1 MAQSRSGK
9 KSTKSSGTKKR
20 TSSSKSSSSRSTS
33 ARSASSRSSRPSG
46 RAKRRAETPNL
57 ARSVLLVGLS
67 LLCVAL
73 VLVPGQNL
81 WRTLRSWYFGV
92 FGVMTYFV
100 GPFLLYL
107 AYLLASGY
115 RVALFAG
122 KVSLMGVLCAGVPV
136 IFSKLNVEGLKAG
149 EVIKM
154 LFTRGGTYYWEGGV
168 LGAPVGATLLA
179 LFGRPASN
187 ILMLLVF
194 LLGLMFFFAITP
206 VDVVLF
212 VDTQYK
218 KLQAKREER
227 AAAET
232 AYDTRLFHE
241 EPEEESVENLT
252 EALPDANRP
261 HHPVYDV
268 IADTSRFPKQAA
280 APVQQPAR
288 QYAQPYTAPVTPVV
302 PEAPFTQQPAPQSRA
317 GFDVDLGPD
326 ATEAARVKAE
336 THDPLEPVNI
346 GPGGTFGMDPLS
358 GKTNSPLHYAR
369 PQQAAPAPA
378 PQEDF
383 ELQLE
388 PAEEEPA
395 YTAPYTAPAS
405 YTAPST
411 SYTAAPADSA
421 PAPQEPVDELDALI
435 NRAVSGHAPYYAP
448 QEVSAETTLDL
459 PQPTEFETPLTP
471 VPQEPQFDTPL
482 VPVEPEEDLP
492 EPTPVELPQIDMT
505 GRVQGDTMVISPAD
519 LAAGMAA
526 QNVAPLGEP
535 TAADA
540 STTPAAA
547 PMPAAP
553 VSPAVPA
560 SPAAIPTLGGSFSD
574 TGSVVSAA
582 WQSGRSVSEML
593 DAMASQPAAP
603 SAPAVP
609 VQAPAYTAPAA
620 EPVQEETTPAQ
631 TPAYTAP
638 TTPQPA
644 PSAPA
649 YQPAPQPMTR
659 PAAET
664 TQSSFTVP
672 QQGEAAR
679 VRVSTAV
686 GNSAGAPIHTPP
698 VAAKA
703 DPNAMR
709 LPTSE
714 EQPPEPYCYPSLN
727 LFNPTRP
734 DDEAGAAREMKK
746 NADILVNT
754 LDSFG
759 VKTTMLDI
767 CRGPSVTR
775 YELQPQAGIKVSRIT
790 SLADD
795 IALNLATAGV
805 RIEAPIPGKPAV
817 GIEVPNKIRSTVNIR
832 SVFESQNYINM
843 RSPLTMALGKDIAGT
858 AQVADLCKM
867 PHLLIAGS
875 TGSGKS
881 VCVNSIIISF
891 LFRSGPEDVKLI
903 LIDPKVVE
911 LAEYNGIPHLLMPVV
926 TEPRKA
932 AGALGASVAEM
943 ERRYKLFA
951 ENNVREIKAYNKL
964 AAQTGM
970 EHLPYIAIVIDELA
984 DLMMVAGKE
993 VEDYICRIA
1002 QKARAAGIHLI
1013 VATQRPSVDVITG
1026 LIKANIPSR
1035 IAFAVSSQIDSR
1047 TILDSG
1053 GAEKLLGNGDML
1065 FLPVGASKPVRVQGT
1080 FVTDEEIGAVLSF
1093 IKSTSTAQ
1101 YDEEMIAEMER
1112 RAVAEKGSKKGG
1124 DDDGDAGGALD
1135 AMFEQAVECVI
1146 EAGQASTSLLQRRC
1160 KLGYA
1165 RAARIMDQME
1175 QEKIIGPY
1183 EGAKPR
1189 AVLVTKSEWEERKLN
1204 GRYDE

>member
-9 KSTKSSGTKKR
+9 SSGNKNR
-20 TSSSKSSSSRSTS
+20 SSSSSKSKSRSSSSRSSTTY
-33 ARSASSRSSRPSG
+33 RASSGKSGQSSSSRNKAQASR
-46 RAKRRAETPNL
+46 RAQRRAETPNL
-57 ARSVLLVGLS
+57 ARSILLAGLG
-67 LLCVAL
+67 LLCVAM
-73 VLVPGQNL
+73 VLVPGQNM
-81 WRTLRSWYFGV
+81 WKTLRGGLFGI
-92 FGVMTYFV
+92 FGVMTYLV

-115 RVALFAG
+115 RVTLFAG
-122 KVSLMGVLCAGVPV
+122 KVALMSVLCAGVPV
-136 IFSKLNVEGLKAG
+136 IFSNVSLNDANPWQI
-149 EVIKM
+149 IKM
-154 LFTRGGTYYWEGGV
+154 LFARGQTNFWEGGV
-168 LGAPVGATLLA
+168 WGAPVGGTLLA

-187 ILMLLVF
+187 VIMLLVF

-206 VDVVLF
+206 ADVVLF
-212 VDTQYK
+212 VNNQYQ
-218 KLQAKREER
+218 KLQQARQDRAEE
-227 AAAET
+227 ET
-232 AYDTRLFHE
+232 AYDTQLFAQEQEE
-241 EPEEESVENLT
+241 EPIENLT
-252 EALPDANRP
+252 APVQDNRP
-261 HHPVYDV
+261 HHPAYDV
-268 IADTSRFPKQAA
+268 IADTGRIPVQPAQPVQPLVQQA
-280 APVQQPAR
+280 APVNQPA
-288 QYAQPYTAPVTPVV
+288 QPVQPAIPSQPAASAPVIPNYT
-302 PEAPFTQQPAPQSRA
+302 PAPTYAAYAAAAGYTPASYGTPAAESQPRA
-317 GFDVDLGPD
+317 SFDVDLGPE
-326 ATEAARVKAE
+326 ATASAAKAAIE
-336 THDPLEPVNI
+336 HDPLEPVNI

-358 GKTNSPLHYAR
+358 HLSDTSHYHAATAD
-369 PQQAAPAPA
+369 PQPAVQPVADEFELKLDDPAEAAP
-378 PQEDF
+378 
-383 ELQLE
+383 
-388 PAEEEPA
+388 EE
-395 YTAPYTAPAS
+395 
-405 YTAPST
+405 
-411 SYTAAPADSA
+411 AAG
-421 PAPQEPVDELDALI
+421 DELDNLI
-435 NRAVSGHAPYYAP
+435 SRAVSGHAPYYGE
-448 QEVSAETTLDL
+448 QDVSSETTLDL
-459 PQPTEFETPLTP
+459 PQESEFSVPLTP
-471 VPQEPQFDTPL
+471 EPTFDTPL
-482 VPVEPEEDLP
+482 VPVED
-492 EPTPVELPQIDMT
+492 
-505 GRVQGDTMVISPAD
+505 
-519 LAAGMAA
+519 
-526 QNVAPLGEP
+526 
-535 TAADA
+535 DA
-540 STTPAAA
+540 SFGIPVDGEEGAFTGNTPAKEPHSAPAASAA
-547 PMPAAP
+547 P
-553 VSPAVPA
+553 
-560 SPAAIPTLGGSFSD
+560 AIPTIGGSFSVNEAVSNAWNSGRPISD
-574 TGSVVSAA
+574 VLNAQPATPVPQAAPVVPASSVAAAVSA
-582 WQSGRSVSEML
+582 
-593 DAMASQPAAP
+593 QP
-603 SAPAVP
+603 
-609 VQAPAYTAPAA
+609 Q
-620 EPVQEETTPAQ
+620 Q
-631 TPAYTAP
+631 P
-638 TTPQPA
+638 TGT
-644 PSAPA
+644 
-649 YQPAPQPMTR
+649 
-659 PAAET
+659 E
-664 TQSSFTVP
+664 SSFVVP
-672 QQGEAAR
+672 QRGEAAHLQ
-679 VRVSTAV
+679 VSTSV
-686 GNSAGAPIHTPP
+686 GNSASAPISSPP
-698 VAAKA
+698 SAAKA
-703 DPNAMR
+703 DPNTMNLAAMQAE
-709 LPTSE
+709 PV
-714 EQPPEPYCYPSLN
+714 EPYCYPSLN
-727 LFNPTRP
+727 LFNATRP

-832 SVFESQNYINM
+832 AVFESQNYINM
-843 RSPLTMALGKDIAGT
+843 RSPLTMALGKDIAGA

-891 LFRSGPEDVKLI
+891 LFRSSPEDVKLI

-951 ENNVREIKAYNKL
+951 ENNVREIEAYNKL
-964 AAQTGM
+964 AAQTGL

-1047 TILDSG
+1047 TILDAS

-1093 IKSTSTAQ
+1093 IKSTSSTQ

-1112 RAVAEKGSKKGG
+1112 RAVAEKGSKKGS
-1124 DDDGDAGGALD
+1124 DDDGDTGGALD
-1135 AMFEQAVECVI
+1135 PMFEQAVECVI
-1146 EAGQASTSLLQRRC
+1146 DAGQASTSLLQRRC

-1189 AVLVTKSEWEERKLN
+1189 TVLVSKAQWEERKLN
-1204 GRYDE
+1204 GQYDEA

>member
-1 MAQSRSGK
+1 MVQSRSGK
-9 KSTKSSGTKKR
+9 SSGNKNR
-20 TSSSKSSSSRSTS
+20 SSSSSKSKKRSSSSRSSTTYRAS
-33 ARSASSRSSRPSG
+33 SGKSGQSSSSRSKAQASR
-46 RAKRRAETPNL
+46 RAQRRAETPNL
-57 ARSVLLVGLS
+57 ARSILLAGLG
-67 LLCVAL
+67 LLCVAM
-73 VLVPGQNL
+73 VLVPGQNM
-81 WRTLRSWYFGV
+81 WKTLRGGLFGI
-92 FGVMTYFV
+92 FGVMTYLV

-115 RVALFAG
+115 RVTLFAG
-122 KVSLMGVLCAGVPV
+122 KVALMSVLCAGVPV
-136 IFSKLNVEGLKAG
+136 IFSNVSLNDANPWQI
-149 EVIKM
+149 IKM
-154 LFTRGGTYYWEGGV
+154 LFARGQTNFWEGGV
-168 LGAPVGATLLA
+168 WGAPVGGTLLA

-187 ILMLLVF
+187 VIMLLVF

-206 VDVVLF
+206 ADVVLF
-212 VDTQYK
+212 VNNQYQ
-218 KLQAKREER
+218 KLQQARQDRAEE
-227 AAAET
+227 ET
-232 AYDTRLFHE
+232 AYDTQLFAQE
-241 EPEEESVENLT
+241 QEEESIENLT
-252 EALPDANRP
+252 APVQDNRP
-261 HHPVYDV
+261 HHPAYDV
-268 IADTSRFPKQAA
+268 IADTGRIPVQPAQPVQPSVQQA
-280 APVQQPAR
+280 APVSQPA
-288 QYAQPYTAPVTPVV
+288 QPVQPAVPSQPAASAPVIPNYT
-302 PEAPFTQQPAPQSRA
+302 PAPTYAAYAAAAGYTPASYGTPAAESQPRA
-317 GFDVDLGPD
+317 SFDVDLGPE
-326 ATEAARVKAE
+326 ATASAAKAAIE
-336 THDPLEPVNI
+336 HDPLEPVNI

-358 GKTNSPLHYAR
+358 HLSDTSHYHAATAE
-369 PQQAAPAPA
+369 PQPAVQPAADEFELKLDDPAEAAP
-378 PQEDF
+378 
-383 ELQLE
+383 
-388 PAEEEPA
+388 EE
-395 YTAPYTAPAS
+395 
-405 YTAPST
+405 
-411 SYTAAPADSA
+411 AAG
-421 PAPQEPVDELDALI
+421 DELDNLI
-435 NRAVSGHAPYYAP
+435 SRAVSGHAPYYGE
-448 QEVSAETTLDL
+448 QDVSSETMLDL
-459 PQPTEFETPLTP
+459 PQESEFSVPLTP
-471 VPQEPQFDTPL
+471 EPTFDTPL
-482 VPVEPEEDLP
+482 VPVED
-492 EPTPVELPQIDMT
+492 
-505 GRVQGDTMVISPAD
+505 
-519 LAAGMAA
+519 
-526 QNVAPLGEP
+526 
-535 TAADA
+535 DA
-540 STTPAAA
+540 SFGIPVDGEEGAFTGNPPAEEPHSAPAASAA
-547 PMPAAP
+547 PAIPTIGGSFSVNEAVSNAWNSGRPISDVLNAQPAAP
-553 VSPAVPA
+553 VPQAAPVVTA
-560 SPAAIPTLGGSFSD
+560 SSVAAA
-574 TGSVVSAA
+574 VSA
-582 WQSGRSVSEML
+582 
-593 DAMASQPAAP
+593 QP
-603 SAPAVP
+603 
-609 VQAPAYTAPAA
+609 Q
-620 EPVQEETTPAQ
+620 Q
-631 TPAYTAP
+631 P
-638 TTPQPA
+638 TGT
-644 PSAPA
+644 
-649 YQPAPQPMTR
+649 
-659 PAAET
+659 E
-664 TQSSFTVP
+664 SSFVVP
-672 QQGEAAR
+672 QRGEAAHLQ
-679 VRVSTAV
+679 VSTSV
-686 GNSAGAPIHTPP
+686 GNSASAPISSPP
-698 VAAKA
+698 SAAKA
-703 DPNAMR
+703 DPNAMN
-709 LPTSE
+709 LAAMQAEPV
-714 EQPPEPYCYPSLN
+714 EPYCYPSLN
-727 LFNPTRP
+727 LFNATRP

-832 SVFESQNYINM
+832 AVFESQNYINM
-843 RSPLTMALGKDIAGT
+843 RSPLTMALGKDIAGA

-891 LFRSGPEDVKLI
+891 LFRSSPEDVKLI

-964 AAQTGM
+964 AAQTGL

-1047 TILDSG
+1047 TILDAS

-1093 IKSTSTAQ
+1093 IKSTSSTQ

-1112 RAVAEKGSKKGG
+1112 RAVAEKGSKKGS
-1124 DDDGDAGGALD
+1124 DDDGDTGGALD
-1135 AMFEQAVECVI
+1135 PMFEQAVECVI
-1146 EAGQASTSLLQRRC
+1146 DAGQASTSLLQRRC

-1189 AVLVTKSEWEERKLN
+1189 TVLVSKAQWEERKLN
-1204 GRYDE
+1204 GQYDEA

>member
-9 KSTKSSGTKKR
+9 SSGNKNR
-20 TSSSKSSSSRSTS
+20 SSSSSKSKSRSSSSRSSTTYRAS
-33 ARSASSRSSRPSG
+33 SGKSGQSSSSRSKAQASR
-46 RAKRRAETPNL
+46 RAQRRAETPNL
-57 ARSVLLVGLS
+57 ARSILLAGLG
-67 LLCVAL
+67 LLCVAM
-73 VLVPGQNL
+73 VLVPGQNM
-81 WRTLRSWYFGV
+81 WKTLRGGLFGI
-92 FGVMTYFV
+92 FGVMTYLV

-115 RVALFAG
+115 RVTLFAG
-122 KVSLMGVLCAGVPV
+122 KVALMSVLCAGVPV
-136 IFSKLNVEGLKAG
+136 IFSNVSLNDANPWQI
-149 EVIKM
+149 IKM
-154 LFTRGGTYYWEGGV
+154 LFARGQTNFWEGGV
-168 LGAPVGATLLA
+168 WGAPVGGTLLA

-187 ILMLLVF
+187 VIMLLVF

-206 VDVVLF
+206 ADVVLF
-212 VDTQYK
+212 VNNQYQ
-218 KLQAKREER
+218 KLQQARQDRAEE
-227 AAAET
+227 ET
-232 AYDTRLFHE
+232 AYDTQLFAQEQEE
-241 EPEEESVENLT
+241 EPIENLT
-252 EALPDANRP
+252 APVQDNRP
-261 HHPVYDV
+261 HHPAYDV
-268 IADTSRFPKQAA
+268 IADTGRIPVQPAQPVQPLVQQA
-280 APVQQPAR
+280 APVNQPA
-288 QYAQPYTAPVTPVV
+288 QPVQPAIPSQPAASAPVIPNYT
-302 PEAPFTQQPAPQSRA
+302 PAPTYAAYAAAAGYTPASYGTPAAESQPRA
-317 GFDVDLGPD
+317 SFDVDLGPE
-326 ATEAARVKAE
+326 ATASAAKAAIE
-336 THDPLEPVNI
+336 HDPLEPVNI

-358 GKTNSPLHYAR
+358 HLSDTSHYHAATAD
-369 PQQAAPAPA
+369 PQPAVQPAADEFELKLDDPAEAAP
-378 PQEDF
+378 
-383 ELQLE
+383 
-388 PAEEEPA
+388 EE
-395 YTAPYTAPAS
+395 
-405 YTAPST
+405 
-411 SYTAAPADSA
+411 AAG
-421 PAPQEPVDELDALI
+421 DELDNLI
-435 NRAVSGHAPYYAP
+435 SRAVSGHAPYYGE
-448 QEVSAETTLDL
+448 QDVSSETTLDL
-459 PQPTEFETPLTP
+459 AQESEFSVPLTP
-471 VPQEPQFDTPL
+471 EPTFDTPL
-482 VPVEPEEDLP
+482 VPVED
-492 EPTPVELPQIDMT
+492 
-505 GRVQGDTMVISPAD
+505 
-519 LAAGMAA
+519 
-526 QNVAPLGEP
+526 
-535 TAADA
+535 DA
-540 STTPAAA
+540 SFGIPVDGEEGAFTGNTPAKEPHSAPAASAA
-547 PMPAAP
+547 P
-553 VSPAVPA
+553 
-560 SPAAIPTLGGSFSD
+560 AIPTIGGSFSVNEAVSD
-574 TGSVVSAA
+574 AWNSGRPISDVLNAQPATPVPQAAPVVPASSVAAAVSAQQQ
-582 WQSGRSVSEML
+582 QSTGTE
-593 DAMASQPAAP
+593 
-603 SAPAVP
+603 
-609 VQAPAYTAPAA
+609 
-620 EPVQEETTPAQ
+620 
-631 TPAYTAP
+631 
-638 TTPQPA
+638 
-644 PSAPA
+644 
-649 YQPAPQPMTR
+649 
-659 PAAET
+659 
-664 TQSSFTVP
+664 SSFVVP
-672 QQGEAAR
+672 QRGEAAHLQ
-679 VRVSTAV
+679 VSTSV
-686 GNSAGAPIHTPP
+686 GNSASAPISSPP
-698 VAAKA
+698 SAAKA
-703 DPNAMR
+703 DPNTMNLAAMQAE
-709 LPTSE
+709 PV
-714 EQPPEPYCYPSLN
+714 EPYCYPSLN
-727 LFNPTRP
+727 LFNATHP

-832 SVFESQNYINM
+832 AVFESQNYINM
-843 RSPLTMALGKDIAGT
+843 RSPLTMALGKDIAGA

-891 LFRSGPEDVKLI
+891 LFRSSPEDVKLI

-964 AAQTGM
+964 AAQTGL

-1047 TILDSG
+1047 TILDAS

-1093 IKSTSTAQ
+1093 IKSTSSTQ

-1112 RAVAEKGSKKGG
+1112 RAVAEKGSKKGS
-1124 DDDGDAGGALD
+1124 DDDGDTGGALD
-1135 AMFEQAVECVI
+1135 PMFEQAVECVI
-1146 EAGQASTSLLQRRC
+1146 DAGQASTSLLQRRC

-1189 AVLVTKSEWEERKLN
+1189 TVLVSKAQWEERKLN
-1204 GRYDE
+1204 GQYDEA

>member
-9 KSTKSSGTKKR
+9 SSGNKNR
-20 TSSSKSSSSRSTS
+20 SSSSSKSKSRSSSSRSSTTYRAS
-33 ARSASSRSSRPSG
+33 SGKSGQSSSSRSKSQASR
-46 RAKRRAETPNL
+46 RAQRRAETPNL
-57 ARSVLLVGLS
+57 ARSILLAGLG
-67 LLCVAL
+67 LLCVAM
-73 VLVPGQNL
+73 VLVPGQNM
-81 WRTLRSWYFGV
+81 WKTLRGGLFGI
-92 FGVMTYFV
+92 FGVMTYLV

-115 RVALFAG
+115 RVTLFAG
-122 KVSLMGVLCAGVPV
+122 KVTLMSVLCAGVPV
-136 IFSKLNVEGLKAG
+136 IFSNVSLNDANPWQI
-149 EVIKM
+149 IKM
-154 LFTRGGTYYWEGGV
+154 LFARGQTNFWEGGV
-168 LGAPVGATLLA
+168 WGAPVGGTLLA

-187 ILMLLVF
+187 VIMLLVF

-206 VDVVLF
+206 ADVVSF
-212 VDTQYK
+212 VNNQYQ
-218 KLQAKREER
+218 KLQQARQDRDEE
-227 AAAET
+227 ET
-232 AYDTRLFHE
+232 AYDTQLFAQEQEE
-241 EPEEESVENLT
+241 EPIENLT
-252 EALPDANRP
+252 APAQDNRP
-261 HHPVYDV
+261 HHPAYDV
-268 IADTSRFPKQAA
+268 IADTGRIPVQPAQPVQPLVQQA
-280 APVQQPAR
+280 APVNQPA
-288 QYAQPYTAPVTPVV
+288 QPVQPATPSQPAASAPVIPNYT
-302 PEAPFTQQPAPQSRA
+302 PAPTYAAYAAAAGYTPASYGTPAAESQPRA
-317 GFDVDLGPD
+317 SFDVDLGPE
-326 ATEAARVKAE
+326 ATASAAKAAIE
-336 THDPLEPVNI
+336 HDPLEPVSI

-358 GKTNSPLHYAR
+358 HLSDTSHYHAATAD
-369 PQQAAPAPA
+369 PQPAVQPAADEFELKLDDPAKAAP
-378 PQEDF
+378 
-383 ELQLE
+383 
-388 PAEEEPA
+388 EE
-395 YTAPYTAPAS
+395 
-405 YTAPST
+405 
-411 SYTAAPADSA
+411 AAG
-421 PAPQEPVDELDALI
+421 DELDNLI
-435 NRAVSGHAPYYAP
+435 SRAVSGHAPYYGE
-448 QEVSAETTLDL
+448 QDVSSETTLDL
-459 PQPTEFETPLTP
+459 PQESEFSVPLTP
-471 VPQEPQFDTPL
+471 EPTFDTPL
-482 VPVEPEEDLP
+482 VPVEDDASFGIPVDGEEDAFTGTAP
-492 EPTPVELPQIDMT
+492 AEEPH
-505 GRVQGDTMVISPAD
+505 SA
-519 LAAGMAA
+519 
-526 QNVAPLGEP
+526 
-535 TAADA
+535 
-540 STTPAAA
+540 PAAS
-547 PMPAAP
+547 AAP
-553 VSPAVPA
+553 
-560 SPAAIPTLGGSFSD
+560 AIPTIGGSFSVNEAVSD
-574 TGSVVSAA
+574 AWNSGRPISDVLNAQPATPVPQAAPVVPASSVAAAVSA
-582 WQSGRSVSEML
+582 
-593 DAMASQPAAP
+593 QP
-603 SAPAVP
+603 
-609 VQAPAYTAPAA
+609 Q
-620 EPVQEETTPAQ
+620 Q
-631 TPAYTAP
+631 P
-638 TTPQPA
+638 TGT
-644 PSAPA
+644 
-649 YQPAPQPMTR
+649 
-659 PAAET
+659 E
-664 TQSSFTVP
+664 SSFVVP
-672 QQGEAAR
+672 QRGEAAHLQ
-679 VRVSTAV
+679 VSTSV
-686 GNSAGAPIHTPP
+686 GNSASAPISSPP
-698 VAAKA
+698 SAAKA
-703 DPNAMR
+703 DPNTMNLAAMQAE
-709 LPTSE
+709 PV
-714 EQPPEPYCYPSLN
+714 EPYCYPSLN
-727 LFNPTRP
+727 LFNATRP

-832 SVFESQNYINM
+832 AVFESQNYINM
-843 RSPLTMALGKDIAGT
+843 RSPLTMALGKDIAGA

-891 LFRSGPEDVKLI
+891 LFRSSPEDVKLI

-964 AAQTGM
+964 AAQTGL

-1047 TILDSG
+1047 TILDAS

-1093 IKSTSTAQ
+1093 IKSTSSTQ

-1112 RAVAEKGSKKGG
+1112 RAVAEKGSKKGS
-1124 DDDGDAGGALD
+1124 DDDGDTGGALD
-1135 AMFEQAVECVI
+1135 PMFEQAVECVI
-1146 EAGQASTSLLQRRC
+1146 DAGQASTSLLQRRC

-1189 AVLVTKSEWEERKLN
+1189 TVLVSKAQWEERKLN
-1204 GRYDE
+1204 GQYDEA

>member
-9 KSTKSSGTKKR
+9 SSGNKNR
-20 TSSSKSSSSRSTS
+20 SSSSSKSKSRSSSSRSSTTYRAS
-33 ARSASSRSSRPSG
+33 SGKSGQSSSSRSKAQASR
-46 RAKRRAETPNL
+46 RAQRRAETPNL
-57 ARSVLLVGLS
+57 ARSILLAGLG
-67 LLCVAL
+67 LLCVAM
-73 VLVPGQNL
+73 VLVPGQNM
-81 WRTLRSWYFGV
+81 WKTLRGGLFGI
-92 FGVMTYFV
+92 FGVMTYLV

-115 RVALFAG
+115 RVTLFAG
-122 KVSLMGVLCAGVPV
+122 KVALMSVLCAGVPV
-136 IFSKLNVEGLKAG
+136 IFSNVSLNDANPWQI
-149 EVIKM
+149 IKM
-154 LFTRGGTYYWEGGV
+154 LFARGQTNFWEGGV
-168 LGAPVGATLLA
+168 WGAPVGGTLLA

-187 ILMLLVF
+187 VIMLLVF

-206 VDVVLF
+206 ADVVLF
-212 VDTQYK
+212 VNNQYQ
-218 KLQAKREER
+218 KLQQARQDRAEE
-227 AAAET
+227 ET
-232 AYDTRLFHE
+232 AYDTQLFAQEQEE
-241 EPEEESVENLT
+241 EPIENLT
-252 EALPDANRP
+252 APVQENRP
-261 HHPVYDV
+261 HHPAYDV
-268 IADTSRFPKQAA
+268 IADTGRIPVQPAQPVQPSVQQA
-280 APVQQPAR
+280 APVNQPA
-288 QYAQPYTAPVTPVV
+288 QPVQPAVPSQPAASAPVIPNYT
-302 PEAPFTQQPAPQSRA
+302 PAPTYAAYAAAAGYTPASYGTPAAESQPRA
-317 GFDVDLGPD
+317 SFDVDLGPE
-326 ATEAARVKAE
+326 ATDSAAKAAIE
-336 THDPLEPVNI
+336 HDPLEPVNI

-358 GKTNSPLHYAR
+358 HLSDTSHYHAATAE
-369 PQQAAPAPA
+369 PQPAVQPAADEFELKLDDPAEAAP
-378 PQEDF
+378 
-383 ELQLE
+383 
-388 PAEEEPA
+388 EE
-395 YTAPYTAPAS
+395 
-405 YTAPST
+405 
-411 SYTAAPADSA
+411 AAG
-421 PAPQEPVDELDALI
+421 DELDNLI
-435 NRAVSGHAPYYAP
+435 SRAVSGHAPYYGE
-448 QEVSAETTLDL
+448 QDVSSETMLDL
-459 PQPTEFETPLTP
+459 PQESEFSVPLTP
-471 VPQEPQFDTPL
+471 EPTFDTPL
-482 VPVEPEEDLP
+482 VPVEDDASFGIPVDGEEGAFTGNP
-492 EPTPVELPQIDMT
+492 PVE
-505 GRVQGDTMVISPAD
+505 
-519 LAAGMAA
+519 
-526 QNVAPLGEP
+526 EP
-535 TAADA
+535 HSA
-540 STTPAAA
+540 PAASAA
-547 PMPAAP
+547 PAIPTIGGSFSVNEAVSNAWNSGRPISDVLNAQPAAP
-553 VSPAVPA
+553 VPQAAPVVTA
-560 SPAAIPTLGGSFSD
+560 SSVAAT
-574 TGSVVSAA
+574 VSA
-582 WQSGRSVSEML
+582 
-593 DAMASQPAAP
+593 QP
-603 SAPAVP
+603 
-609 VQAPAYTAPAA
+609 Q
-620 EPVQEETTPAQ
+620 Q
-631 TPAYTAP
+631 P
-638 TTPQPA
+638 TGT
-644 PSAPA
+644 
-649 YQPAPQPMTR
+649 
-659 PAAET
+659 E
-664 TQSSFTVP
+664 SSFVVP
-672 QQGEAAR
+672 QRGEAAHLQ
-679 VRVSTAV
+679 VSTSV
-686 GNSAGAPIHTPP
+686 GNSASAPISSPP
-698 VAAKA
+698 SAAKA
-703 DPNAMR
+703 DPNAMN
-709 LPTSE
+709 LAAMQAEPV
-714 EQPPEPYCYPSLN
+714 EPYCYPSLN
-727 LFNPTRP
+727 LFNATRP

-832 SVFESQNYINM
+832 AVFESQNYINM
-843 RSPLTMALGKDIAGT
+843 RSPLTMALGKDIAGA

-891 LFRSGPEDVKLI
+891 LFRSSPEDVKLI

-964 AAQTGM
+964 AAQTGL

-1047 TILDSG
+1047 TILDAS

-1093 IKSTSTAQ
+1093 IKSTSSTQ

-1112 RAVAEKGSKKGG
+1112 RAVAEKGSKKGS
-1124 DDDGDAGGALD
+1124 DDDGDTGGALD
-1135 AMFEQAVECVI
+1135 PMFEQAVECVI
-1146 EAGQASTSLLQRRC
+1146 DAGQASTSLLQRRC

-1189 AVLVTKSEWEERKLN
+1189 TVLVSKAQWEERKLN
-1204 GRYDE
+1204 GQYDEA

>member
-9 KSTKSSGTKKR
+9 SSGNKNR
-20 TSSSKSSSSRSTS
+20 SSSSSKSKSRSSSSRSSTTYRAS
-33 ARSASSRSSRPSG
+33 SGKSSQSSSSRSKAQASR
-46 RAKRRAETPNL
+46 RAQRRAETPNL
-57 ARSVLLVGLS
+57 ARSILLAGLG
-67 LLCVAL
+67 LLCVAM
-73 VLVPGQNL
+73 VLVPGQNM
-81 WRTLRSWYFGV
+81 WKTLRGGLFGI
-92 FGVMTYFV
+92 FGVMTYLV

-115 RVALFAG
+115 RVTLFAG
-122 KVSLMGVLCAGVPV
+122 KVALMSVLCAGVPV
-136 IFSKLNVEGLKAG
+136 IFSNVSPNDANPWQI
-149 EVIKM
+149 IKM
-154 LFTRGGTYYWEGGV
+154 LFARGQTNFWEGGV
-168 LGAPVGATLLA
+168 WGAPVGGTLLA

-187 ILMLLVF
+187 VIMLLVF

-206 VDVVLF
+206 ADVVLF
-212 VDTQYK
+212 VNNQYQ
-218 KLQAKREER
+218 KLQQARQDRAEE
-227 AAAET
+227 ET
-232 AYDTRLFHE
+232 AYDTQLFAQEQEE
-241 EPEEESVENLT
+241 EPIENLT
-252 EALPDANRP
+252 APVQDNRP
-261 HHPVYDV
+261 HHPAYDV
-268 IADTSRFPKQAA
+268 IADTGRIPVQPTQPVQPLVQQA
-280 APVQQPAR
+280 APVNQPA
-288 QYAQPYTAPVTPVV
+288 QPVQPAIPSQPAASAPVIPNYT
-302 PEAPFTQQPAPQSRA
+302 PAPTYAAYAAAAGYTPASYGTPAAESQPRA
-317 GFDVDLGPD
+317 SFDVDLGPE
-326 ATEAARVKAE
+326 ATASAAKAAIE
-336 THDPLEPVNI
+336 HDPLEPVNI

-358 GKTNSPLHYAR
+358 HLSDTSHYHAATAD
-369 PQQAAPAPA
+369 PQPSVQPAADEFELKLDDPAEAAP
-378 PQEDF
+378 
-383 ELQLE
+383 
-388 PAEEEPA
+388 EE
-395 YTAPYTAPAS
+395 
-405 YTAPST
+405 
-411 SYTAAPADSA
+411 AAG
-421 PAPQEPVDELDALI
+421 DELDNLI
-435 NRAVSGHAPYYAP
+435 SRAVSGHAPYYGE
-448 QEVSAETTLDL
+448 QDVSSETTLDL
-459 PQPTEFETPLTP
+459 PQESEFSVPLTP
-471 VPQEPQFDTPL
+471 EPTFDTPL
-482 VPVEPEEDLP
+482 VPVED
-492 EPTPVELPQIDMT
+492 
-505 GRVQGDTMVISPAD
+505 
-519 LAAGMAA
+519 
-526 QNVAPLGEP
+526 
-535 TAADA
+535 DA
-540 STTPAAA
+540 SFGIPVDGEEGVFTGNTPAEEPHSAPAASAA
-547 PMPAAP
+547 P
-553 VSPAVPA
+553 
-560 SPAAIPTLGGSFSD
+560 AIPTIGGSFSVNEAVSD
-574 TGSVVSAA
+574 AWNSGRPISDVLNAQPATPVPQAAPVVPASSVAAAVSA
-582 WQSGRSVSEML
+582 
-593 DAMASQPAAP
+593 QP
-603 SAPAVP
+603 
-609 VQAPAYTAPAA
+609 Q
-620 EPVQEETTPAQ
+620 Q
-631 TPAYTAP
+631 P
-638 TTPQPA
+638 TGT
-644 PSAPA
+644 
-649 YQPAPQPMTR
+649 
-659 PAAET
+659 E
-664 TQSSFTVP
+664 SSFVVP
-672 QQGEAAR
+672 QRGEAAHLQ
-679 VRVSTAV
+679 VSTSV
-686 GNSAGAPIHTPP
+686 GNSASAPISSPP
-698 VAAKA
+698 SAAKA
-703 DPNAMR
+703 DPNTMNLAAMQAE
-709 LPTSE
+709 PV
-714 EQPPEPYCYPSLN
+714 EPYCYPSLN
-727 LFNPTRP
+727 LFNATRP

-832 SVFESQNYINM
+832 AVFESQNYINM
-843 RSPLTMALGKDIAGT
+843 RSPLTMALGKDIAGA

-891 LFRSGPEDVKLI
+891 LFRSSPEDVKLI

-964 AAQTGM
+964 AAQTGL

-1047 TILDSG
+1047 TILDAS

-1093 IKSTSTAQ
+1093 IKSTSSTQ

-1112 RAVAEKGSKKGG
+1112 RAVAEKGSKKGS
-1124 DDDGDAGGALD
+1124 DDDGDTGGALD
-1135 AMFEQAVECVI
+1135 PMFEQAVECVI
-1146 EAGQASTSLLQRRC
+1146 DAGQASTSLLQRRC

-1189 AVLVTKSEWEERKLN
+1189 TVLVSKAQWEERKLN
-1204 GRYDE
+1204 GRYDEA

>member
-9 KSTKSSGTKKR
+9 SSGNKNR
-20 TSSSKSSSSRSTS
+20 SSSSSKSKSRSSSSRSSTTYRAS
-33 ARSASSRSSRPSG
+33 SGKSGQSSSSRSKAQASR
-46 RAKRRAETPNL
+46 RAQRRAETPNL
-57 ARSVLLVGLS
+57 ARSILLAGLG
-67 LLCVAL
+67 LLCVAM
-73 VLVPGQNL
+73 VLVPGQNM
-81 WRTLRSWYFGV
+81 WKTLRGGLFGI
-92 FGVMTYFV
+92 FGVMTYLV

-115 RVALFAG
+115 RVTLFAG
-122 KVSLMGVLCAGVPV
+122 KVALMSVLCAGVPV
-136 IFSKLNVEGLKAG
+136 IFSNVSLNDANPWQ
-149 EVIKM
+149 ITKM
-154 LFTRGGTYYWEGGV
+154 LFARGQTNFWEGGV
-168 LGAPVGATLLA
+168 WGAPVGGTLLA

-187 ILMLLVF
+187 VIMLLVF

-206 VDVVLF
+206 ADVVLF
-212 VDTQYK
+212 VNNQYQ
-218 KLQAKREER
+218 KLQQARQDRAEE
-227 AAAET
+227 ET
-232 AYDTRLFHE
+232 AYDTQLFAQEQEE
-241 EPEEESVENLT
+241 EPIENLT
-252 EALPDANRP
+252 APAQDNRP
-261 HHPVYDV
+261 HHPAYDV
-268 IADTSRFPKQAA
+268 IADTGRIPVQPAQPVQPLVQQA
-280 APVQQPAR
+280 APVNQPA
-288 QYAQPYTAPVTPVV
+288 QPVQSAVPSQPAASAPVIPNYT
-302 PEAPFTQQPAPQSRA
+302 PAPTYAAYAAAAGYTPASYGTPAAESQPRA
-317 GFDVDLGPD
+317 SFDVDLGPE
-326 ATEAARVKAE
+326 ATASAAKAAIE
-336 THDPLEPVNI
+336 HDPLEPVNI

-358 GKTNSPLHYAR
+358 HLSDTSHYHAAAAE
-369 PQQAAPAPA
+369 QQPTVQPAAD
-378 PQEDF
+378 EF
-383 ELQLE
+383 ELKLDD
-388 PAEEEPA
+388 PAE
-395 YTAPYTAPAS
+395 TAPEE
-405 YTAPST
+405 
-411 SYTAAPADSA
+411 AAG
-421 PAPQEPVDELDALI
+421 DELDNLI
-435 NRAVSGHAPYYAP
+435 SRAVSGHAPYYGE
-448 QEVSAETTLDL
+448 QDVSSETTLDL
-459 PQPTEFETPLTP
+459 PQESEFSVPLTP
-471 VPQEPQFDTPL
+471 QPTFDTPL
-482 VPVEPEEDLP
+482 VPVED
-492 EPTPVELPQIDMT
+492 
-505 GRVQGDTMVISPAD
+505 
-519 LAAGMAA
+519 
-526 QNVAPLGEP
+526 
-535 TAADA
+535 DA
-540 STTPAAA
+540 SFGIPIDGEEGAFTGNTPAEEPHSAPAASAA
-547 PMPAAP
+547 PAIPTIGGSFSVNEAVSDAWNSGRPISDVLNAQPAAP
-553 VSPAVPA
+553 VPQAAPVVPA
-560 SPAAIPTLGGSFSD
+560 SSVAAA
-574 TGSVVSAA
+574 VSA
-582 WQSGRSVSEML
+582 
-593 DAMASQPAAP
+593 QP
-603 SAPAVP
+603 
-609 VQAPAYTAPAA
+609 Q
-620 EPVQEETTPAQ
+620 Q
-631 TPAYTAP
+631 P
-638 TTPQPA
+638 TGT
-644 PSAPA
+644 
-649 YQPAPQPMTR
+649 
-659 PAAET
+659 E
-664 TQSSFTVP
+664 SSFVVP
-672 QQGEAAR
+672 QRGEAAHLQ
-679 VRVSTAV
+679 VSTSV
-686 GNSAGAPIHTPP
+686 GNSASAPISSPP
-698 VAAKA
+698 SAAKA
-703 DPNAMR
+703 DPNTMNLAAMQAE
-709 LPTSE
+709 PV
-714 EQPPEPYCYPSLN
+714 EPYCYPSLN
-727 LFNPTRP
+727 LFNATRP

-832 SVFESQNYINM
+832 AVFESQNYINM
-843 RSPLTMALGKDIAGT
+843 RSPLTMALGKDIAGA

-891 LFRSGPEDVKLI
+891 LFRSSPEDVKLI

-964 AAQTGM
+964 AAQTGL

-1047 TILDSG
+1047 TILDAS

-1093 IKSTSTAQ
+1093 IKSTSSTQ

-1112 RAVAEKGSKKGG
+1112 RAVAEKGSKKGS
-1124 DDDGDAGGALD
+1124 DDDGDTGGALD
-1135 AMFEQAVECVI
+1135 PMFEQAVECVI
-1146 EAGQASTSLLQRRC
+1146 DAVQASTSLLQRRC

-1189 AVLVTKSEWEERKLN
+1189 TVLVSKAQWEERKLN
-1204 GRYDE
+1204 GQYDEA

>member
-9 KSTKSSGTKKR
+9 SSGNKNR
-20 TSSSKSSSSRSTS
+20 SSSSSKSKSRSSSSRSSTTYRAS
-33 ARSASSRSSRPSG
+33 SGKSGQSSSSRSKAQASR
-46 RAKRRAETPNL
+46 RAQRRAETPNL
-57 ARSVLLVGLS
+57 ARSILLAGLG
-67 LLCVAL
+67 LLCVAM
-73 VLVPGQNL
+73 VLVPGQNM
-81 WRTLRSWYFGV
+81 WKTLRGGLFGI
-92 FGVMTYFV
+92 FGVMTYLV

-115 RVALFAG
+115 RVTLFAG
-122 KVSLMGVLCAGVPV
+122 KVALMSVLCAGVPV
-136 IFSKLNVEGLKAG
+136 IFSNVSLNDANPWQI
-149 EVIKM
+149 IKM
-154 LFTRGGTYYWEGGV
+154 LFARGQTSFWEGGV
-168 LGAPVGATLLA
+168 WGAPVGGTLLA

-187 ILMLLVF
+187 VIMLLVF
-194 LLGLMFFFAITP
+194 LLGLMFFFAISP
-206 VDVVLF
+206 ADVVLF
-212 VDTQYK
+212 VNNQYQ
-218 KLQAKREER
+218 KLQQARQDRAEE
-227 AAAET
+227 ET
-232 AYDTRLFHE
+232 AYDTQLFAQEQEE
-241 EPEEESVENLT
+241 EPLENLT
-252 EALPDANRP
+252 APVQDNRP
-261 HHPVYDV
+261 HHPAYDV
-268 IADTSRFPKQAA
+268 IADTGRIPVQPAQPVQPLVQQA
-280 APVQQPAR
+280 APVNQSTQPVQPAIPS
-288 QYAQPYTAPVTPVV
+288 QPAASAPVIPNYT
-302 PEAPFTQQPAPQSRA
+302 PAPTYAAYAAAAGYTPASYGTPAAESQPRA
-317 GFDVDLGPD
+317 SFDVDLGPE
-326 ATEAARVKAE
+326 ATASAAKAAIE
-336 THDPLEPVNI
+336 HDPLEPVNI

-358 GKTNSPLHYAR
+358 HLSDTSHYHAATAD
-369 PQQAAPAPA
+369 PQPAVQPAADEFELKLDDPAEAAP
-378 PQEDF
+378 
-383 ELQLE
+383 
-388 PAEEEPA
+388 EE
-395 YTAPYTAPAS
+395 
-405 YTAPST
+405 
-411 SYTAAPADSA
+411 AAG
-421 PAPQEPVDELDALI
+421 DELDNLI
-435 NRAVSGHAPYYAP
+435 SRAVSGHAPYYGE
-448 QEVSAETTLDL
+448 QDVSSETTLDL
-459 PQPTEFETPLTP
+459 PQESEFSVPLTP
-471 VPQEPQFDTPL
+471 EPTFDTPL
-482 VPVEPEEDLP
+482 VPVED
-492 EPTPVELPQIDMT
+492 
-505 GRVQGDTMVISPAD
+505 
-519 LAAGMAA
+519 
-526 QNVAPLGEP
+526 
-535 TAADA
+535 DA
-540 STTPAAA
+540 SFGIPVDGEEGAFTGNTPAEEPHSAPAASAA
-547 PMPAAP
+547 P
-553 VSPAVPA
+553 
-560 SPAAIPTLGGSFSD
+560 AIPTIGGSFSVNEAVSD
-574 TGSVVSAA
+574 AWNSGRPISDVLNAQPATPVPQAASVVPASSVAAAVSA
-582 WQSGRSVSEML
+582 
-593 DAMASQPAAP
+593 QP
-603 SAPAVP
+603 
-609 VQAPAYTAPAA
+609 Q
-620 EPVQEETTPAQ
+620 Q
-631 TPAYTAP
+631 P
-638 TTPQPA
+638 TGT
-644 PSAPA
+644 
-649 YQPAPQPMTR
+649 
-659 PAAET
+659 E
-664 TQSSFTVP
+664 SSFVVP
-672 QQGEAAR
+672 QRGEAAHLQ
-679 VRVSTAV
+679 VSTSV
-686 GNSAGAPIHTPP
+686 GNSASAPISSPP
-698 VAAKA
+698 SAAKA
-703 DPNAMR
+703 DPNTMNLAAMQAE
-709 LPTSE
+709 PV
-714 EQPPEPYCYPSLN
+714 EPYCYPSLN
-727 LFNPTRP
+727 LFNATRP

-832 SVFESQNYINM
+832 AVFESQNYINM
-843 RSPLTMALGKDIAGT
+843 RSPLTMALGKDIAGA

-891 LFRSGPEDVKLI
+891 LFRSSPEDVKLI

-964 AAQTGM
+964 AAQTGL

-1047 TILDSG
+1047 TILDAS

-1093 IKSTSTAQ
+1093 IKSTSSTQ

-1112 RAVAEKGSKKGG
+1112 RAVAEKGSKKGS
-1124 DDDGDAGGALD
+1124 DDDGDTGGALD
-1135 AMFEQAVECVI
+1135 PMFEQAVECVI
-1146 EAGQASTSLLQRRC
+1146 DAGQASTSLLQRRC

-1189 AVLVTKSEWEERKLN
+1189 TVLVSKAQWEERKLN
-1204 GRYDE
+1204 GQYDEA

>member
-9 KSTKSSGTKKR
+9 SSGNKNR
-20 TSSSKSSSSRSTS
+20 SSSSSKSKSRSSSSRSSTTYRAS
-33 ARSASSRSSRPSG
+33 SGKSGQSSSSRSKAQASR
-46 RAKRRAETPNL
+46 RAQRRAETPNL
-57 ARSVLLVGLS
+57 ARSILLAGLG
-67 LLCVAL
+67 LLCVAM
-73 VLVPGQNL
+73 VLVPGQNM
-81 WRTLRSWYFGV
+81 WKTLRGGLFGI
-92 FGVMTYFV
+92 FGVMTYLV

-115 RVALFAG
+115 RVTLFAG
-122 KVSLMGVLCAGVPV
+122 KVALMSVLCAGVPV
-136 IFSKLNVEGLKAG
+136 IFSNVSLNDANPWQI
-149 EVIKM
+149 IKM
-154 LFTRGGTYYWEGGV
+154 LFARGQTNFWEGGV
-168 LGAPVGATLLA
+168 WGAPVGGTLLA

-187 ILMLLVF
+187 VIMLLVF

-206 VDVVLF
+206 ADVVLF
-212 VDTQYK
+212 VNNQYQ
-218 KLQAKREER
+218 KLQQARQDRAEE
-227 AAAET
+227 ET
-232 AYDTRLFHE
+232 AYDTQLFAQEQEE
-241 EPEEESVENLT
+241 EPIENLT
-252 EALPDANRP
+252 APAQDNRP
-261 HHPVYDV
+261 HHPAYDV
-268 IADTSRFPKQAA
+268 IADTGRIPVQPAQPVQPLVQQA
-280 APVQQPAR
+280 APVNQPA
-288 QYAQPYTAPVTPVV
+288 QPVQSAVPSQPAASAPVIPNYT
-302 PEAPFTQQPAPQSRA
+302 PAPTYAAYAAAAGYTPASYGTPAAELQPRA
-317 GFDVDLGPD
+317 SFDVDLGPE
-326 ATEAARVKAE
+326 ATASAAKAAIE
-336 THDPLEPVNI
+336 HDPLEPVNI

-358 GKTNSPLHYAR
+358 HLSDTSHYHAATAD
-369 PQQAAPAPA
+369 PQPAVQPAADEFELKLDDPAEAAP
-378 PQEDF
+378 
-383 ELQLE
+383 
-388 PAEEEPA
+388 EE
-395 YTAPYTAPAS
+395 
-405 YTAPST
+405 
-411 SYTAAPADSA
+411 AAG
-421 PAPQEPVDELDALI
+421 DELDNLI
-435 NRAVSGHAPYYAP
+435 SRAVSGHAPYYGK
-448 QEVSAETTLDL
+448 QDVSSETTLDL
-459 PQPTEFETPLTP
+459 PQGSEFSVPLTP
-471 VPQEPQFDTPL
+471 EPTFDTPL
-482 VPVEPEEDLP
+482 VPVED
-492 EPTPVELPQIDMT
+492 
-505 GRVQGDTMVISPAD
+505 
-519 LAAGMAA
+519 
-526 QNVAPLGEP
+526 
-535 TAADA
+535 DA
-540 STTPAAA
+540 SFGIPVDGEEGAFTGNTPAEEPHSAPAVSAA
-547 PMPAAP
+547 P
-553 VSPAVPA
+553 
-560 SPAAIPTLGGSFSD
+560 AIPTIGGSFSVNEAVSD
-574 TGSVVSAA
+574 AWNSGRPISDVLNAQPATPVPQAASVVPASSVAAAVSA
-582 WQSGRSVSEML
+582 
-593 DAMASQPAAP
+593 QP
-603 SAPAVP
+603 
-609 VQAPAYTAPAA
+609 Q
-620 EPVQEETTPAQ
+620 Q
-631 TPAYTAP
+631 P
-638 TTPQPA
+638 TGT
-644 PSAPA
+644 
-649 YQPAPQPMTR
+649 
-659 PAAET
+659 E
-664 TQSSFTVP
+664 SSFVVP
-672 QQGEAAR
+672 QRGEAAHLQ
-679 VRVSTAV
+679 VSTSV
-686 GNSAGAPIHTPP
+686 GNSASAPISSPP
-698 VAAKA
+698 SAAKA
-703 DPNAMR
+703 DPNTMNLAAMQ
-709 LPTSE
+709 SE
-714 EQPPEPYCYPSLN
+714 PVEPYCYPSLN
-727 LFNPTRP
+727 LFNATRP

-832 SVFESQNYINM
+832 AVFESQNYINM
-843 RSPLTMALGKDIAGT
+843 RSPLTMALGKDIAGA

-891 LFRSGPEDVKLI
+891 LFRSSPEDVKLI

-964 AAQTGM
+964 AAQTGL

-1047 TILDSG
+1047 TILDAS

-1093 IKSTSTAQ
+1093 IKSTSSTQ

-1112 RAVAEKGSKKGG
+1112 RAVAEKGSKKGS
-1124 DDDGDAGGALD
+1124 DDDGDTGGALD
-1135 AMFEQAVECVI
+1135 PMFEQAVECVI
-1146 EAGQASTSLLQRRC
+1146 DAGQASTSLLQRRC

-1189 AVLVTKSEWEERKLN
+1189 TVLVSKAQWEERKLN
-1204 GRYDE
+1204 GQYDEA

>member
-9 KSTKSSGTKKR
+9 KSTSGSGSKKR
-20 TSSSKSSSSRSTS
+20 TSSSSRSGSSRSSAGRSSSSRSASS
-33 ARSASSRSSRPSG
+33 ARSRQASSR
-46 RAKRRAETPNL
+46 AQRRAETPNL
-57 ARSVLLVGLS
+57 ARSVLLVGLG

-73 VLVPGQNL
+73 VLVPGQNV
-81 WRTLRSWYFGV
+81 WRTLRSWYFGI
-92 FGVMTYFV
+92 FGVTTYLV

-122 KVSLMGVLCAGVPV
+122 KVSLMGVLCASVPV
-136 IFSKLNVEGLKAG
+136 IFSKLNVEGLSAW

-154 LFTRGGTYYWEGGV
+154 LFTRGGTYFWEGGV
-168 LGAPVGATLLA
+168 LGAPIGAALLA

-206 VDVVLF
+206 ADVVLF
-212 VDTQYK
+212 VNNQYQA
-218 KLQAKREER
+218 LQSKRAER

-232 AYDTRLFHE
+232 AYDTRLFNQ

-252 EALPDANRP
+252 GALPDANRP

-268 IADTSRFPKQAA
+268 IADTSRFPKQQP
-280 APVQQPAR
+280 APVQPA
-288 QYAQPYTAPVTPVV
+288 QQTYAAGPVTPVV
-302 PEAPFTQQPAPQSRA
+302 PQAPFAAQPAQQRPD
-317 GFDVDLGPD
+317 FDVDLGP
-326 ATEAARVKAE
+326 AASDSARLKVQ

-358 GKTNSPLHYAR
+358 NKTSTTFHYA
-369 PQQAAPAPA
+369 QQAQPAPAPA

-383 ELQLE
+383 ELQLQ
-388 PAEEEPA
+388 PAEEPA
-395 YTAPYTAPAS
+395 VPVYTPPITPAPTPAPA
-405 YTAPST
+405 
-411 SYTAAPADSA
+411 
-421 PAPQEPVDELDALI
+421 QEPMDELDALI

-459 PQPTEFETPLTP
+459 PQPTEFETSLTP
-471 VPQEPQFDTPL
+471 VPQFDTPL
-482 VPVEPEEDLP
+482 IPVEDEPES
-492 EPTPVELPQIDMT
+492 EPVQLPQLDMT

-519 LAAGMAA
+519 LAAQTA
-526 QNVAPLGEP
+526 APLGG
-535 TAADA
+535 
-540 STTPAAA
+540 TPA
-547 PMPAAP
+547 PSVPVAP
-553 VSPAVPA
+553 VAPAPA
-560 SPAAIPTLGGSFSD
+560 PAAIPTLGGSFTD
-574 TGSVVSAA
+574 TGSAVSAA

-593 DAMASQPAAP
+593 DEL
-603 SAPAVP
+603 
-609 VQAPAYTAPAA
+609 AA
-620 EPVQEETTPAQ
+620 EPA
-631 TPAYTAP
+631 A
-638 TTPQPA
+638 QPA
-644 PSAPA
+644 PA
-649 YQPAPQPMTR
+649 MTR
-659 PAAET
+659 PVAET
-664 TQSSFTVP
+664 TQDSFTVP

-686 GNSAGAPIHTPP
+686 GNSASAPIRTPP
-698 VAAKA
+698 SAAKA

-714 EQPPEPYCYPSLN
+714 EQPPEPYCYPSVN

-832 SVFESQNYINM
+832 SVFESQNYVNM

-1093 IKSTSTAQ
+1093 IKSTSSAQ

-1112 RAVAEKGSKKGG
+1112 RAVAEKGSKKGS

-1146 EAGQASTSLLQRRC
+1146 DAGQASTSLLQRRC

-1189 AVLVTKSEWEERKLN
+1189 AVLVTKAEWEERKL
-1204 GRYDE
+1204 GGQYDE

>member
-9 KSTKSSGTKKR
+9 SSGNKNR
-20 TSSSKSSSSRSTS
+20 SSSSSKSKSRSSSSRSSTTYRAS
-33 ARSASSRSSRPSG
+33 SGKSGQSSSSRSKAQASR
-46 RAKRRAETPNL
+46 RAQRRAETPNL
-57 ARSVLLVGLS
+57 ARSILLAGLG
-67 LLCVAL
+67 LLCVAM
-73 VLVPGQNL
+73 VLVPGQNM
-81 WRTLRSWYFGV
+81 WKTLRGGLFGI
-92 FGVMTYFV
+92 FGVMTYLV

-115 RVALFAG
+115 RVTLFAG
-122 KVSLMGVLCAGVPV
+122 KVTLMSVLCAGVPV
-136 IFSKLNVEGLKAG
+136 IFSNVTLNDANPWQI
-149 EVIKM
+149 IKM
-154 LFTRGGTYYWEGGV
+154 LFARGQTNFWEGGV
-168 LGAPVGATLLA
+168 WGAPVGGTLLA

-187 ILMLLVF
+187 VIMLLVF

-206 VDVVLF
+206 ADVVLF
-212 VDTQYK
+212 VNNQYQ
-218 KLQAKREER
+218 KLQQARQDRAEE
-227 AAAET
+227 ET
-232 AYDTRLFHE
+232 AYDTQLFAQEQEE
-241 EPEEESVENLT
+241 EPIENLT
-252 EALPDANRP
+252 APVQDNRP
-261 HHPVYDV
+261 HHPAYDV
-268 IADTSRFPKQAA
+268 IADTGRIPVQPAQPVQPLVQQA
-280 APVQQPAR
+280 APVNQPA
-288 QYAQPYTAPVTPVV
+288 QPVQSAVPSQPAASAPVIPNYT
-302 PEAPFTQQPAPQSRA
+302 PAPTYAAYAAAAGYTPASYGTPAAESQPRA
-317 GFDVDLGPD
+317 SFDVDLGPE
-326 ATEAARVKAE
+326 ATASAAKTAIE
-336 THDPLEPVNI
+336 HDPLEPVNI

-358 GKTNSPLHYAR
+358 HLSDTSHYHAATAD
-369 PQQAAPAPA
+369 PQPAVQPAADEFELKLDDPAKAAP
-378 PQEDF
+378 
-383 ELQLE
+383 
-388 PAEEEPA
+388 EE
-395 YTAPYTAPAS
+395 
-405 YTAPST
+405 
-411 SYTAAPADSA
+411 AAG
-421 PAPQEPVDELDALI
+421 DELDNLI
-435 NRAVSGHAPYYAP
+435 SRAVSGHAPYYGE
-448 QEVSAETTLDL
+448 QDVSSETTLDL
-459 PQPTEFETPLTP
+459 PQESEFSVPLTP
-471 VPQEPQFDTPL
+471 EPTFDTPL
-482 VPVEPEEDLP
+482 VPVEDDNSFGFPVDGEEGAFTGNTP
-492 EPTPVELPQIDMT
+492 AEEPH
-505 GRVQGDTMVISPAD
+505 S
-519 LAAGMAA
+519 
-526 QNVAPLGEP
+526 
-535 TAADA
+535 
-540 STTPAAA
+540 TPAAS
-547 PMPAAP
+547 AAP
-553 VSPAVPA
+553 
-560 SPAAIPTLGGSFSD
+560 AIPTIGGSFSVNEAVSD
-574 TGSVVSAA
+574 AWNSGRPISDVLNAQPATPVPQAAPVVPASSVAAAVSA
-582 WQSGRSVSEML
+582 
-593 DAMASQPAAP
+593 QP
-603 SAPAVP
+603 
-609 VQAPAYTAPAA
+609 Q
-620 EPVQEETTPAQ
+620 Q
-631 TPAYTAP
+631 P
-638 TTPQPA
+638 TGT
-644 PSAPA
+644 
-649 YQPAPQPMTR
+649 
-659 PAAET
+659 E
-664 TQSSFTVP
+664 SSFVVP
-672 QQGEAAR
+672 QRGEAAHLQ
-679 VRVSTAV
+679 VSTSV
-686 GNSAGAPIHTPP
+686 GNSASAPISSPP
-698 VAAKA
+698 SAAKA
-703 DPNAMR
+703 DPNTMNLAAMQAE
-709 LPTSE
+709 PV
-714 EQPPEPYCYPSLN
+714 EPYCYPSLN
-727 LFNPTRP
+727 LFNATRP

-832 SVFESQNYINM
+832 AVFESQNYINM
-843 RSPLTMALGKDIAGT
+843 RSPLTMALGKDIAGA

-891 LFRSGPEDVKLI
+891 LFRSSPEDVKLI

-964 AAQTGM
+964 AAQTGL

-1047 TILDSG
+1047 TILDAS

-1093 IKSTSTAQ
+1093 IKSTSSTQ

-1112 RAVAEKGSKKGG
+1112 RAVAEKGSKKGS
-1124 DDDGDAGGALD
+1124 DDDGDTGGALD
-1135 AMFEQAVECVI
+1135 PMFEQAVECVI
-1146 EAGQASTSLLQRRC
+1146 DAGQASTSLLQRRC

-1189 AVLVTKSEWEERKLN
+1189 TVLVSKAQWEERKLN
-1204 GRYDE
+1204 GQYDEA

>member
-9 KSTKSSGTKKR
+9 SSGNKNR
-20 TSSSKSSSSRSTS
+20 SSSSSKSKSRSSSSRSSTTYRAS
-33 ARSASSRSSRPSG
+33 SGKSGQSSSSRSKAQASR
-46 RAKRRAETPNL
+46 RAQRRAETPNL
-57 ARSVLLVGLS
+57 ARSILLAGLG
-67 LLCVAL
+67 LLCVAM
-73 VLVPGQNL
+73 VLVPGQNM
-81 WRTLRSWYFGV
+81 WKTLRGGLFGI
-92 FGVMTYFV
+92 FGVMTYLV

-115 RVALFAG
+115 RVTLFAG
-122 KVSLMGVLCAGVPV
+122 KVALMSVLCAGVPV
-136 IFSKLNVEGLKAG
+136 IFSNVSLNDANPWQI
-149 EVIKM
+149 IKM
-154 LFTRGGTYYWEGGV
+154 LFARGQTSFWEGGV
-168 LGAPVGATLLA
+168 WGAPVGGTLLA

-187 ILMLLVF
+187 VIMLLMF

-206 VDVVLF
+206 ADVVLF
-212 VDTQYK
+212 VNNQYQ
-218 KLQAKREER
+218 KLQQARQDRAEE
-227 AAAET
+227 ET
-232 AYDTRLFHE
+232 AYDTQLFAQEQEE
-241 EPEEESVENLT
+241 EPIENLT
-252 EALPDANRP
+252 APAQDNRP
-261 HHPVYDV
+261 HHPAYDV
-268 IADTSRFPKQAA
+268 IADTGRIPVQPAQPVQPLVQQA
-280 APVQQPAR
+280 APVNQPA
-288 QYAQPYTAPVTPVV
+288 QPVQSAVSSQPAASAPVIPNYT
-302 PEAPFTQQPAPQSRA
+302 PAPTYAAYAAAAGYTPASYGTPAAESQPRA
-317 GFDVDLGPD
+317 SFDVDLGPE
-326 ATEAARVKAE
+326 ATASAAKAAIE
-336 THDPLEPVNI
+336 HDPLEPVNI

-358 GKTNSPLHYAR
+358 HLSDTSHYHAATAD
-369 PQQAAPAPA
+369 PQPAVQPAADEFELKLDDPAEAAP
-378 PQEDF
+378 
-383 ELQLE
+383 
-388 PAEEEPA
+388 EE
-395 YTAPYTAPAS
+395 
-405 YTAPST
+405 
-411 SYTAAPADSA
+411 AAG
-421 PAPQEPVDELDALI
+421 DELDNLI
-435 NRAVSGHAPYYAP
+435 SRAVSGHAPYYGE
-448 QEVSAETTLDL
+448 QDVSSETTLDL
-459 PQPTEFETPLTP
+459 PQESEFSVPLTP
-471 VPQEPQFDTPL
+471 EPTFDTPL
-482 VPVEPEEDLP
+482 VPVED
-492 EPTPVELPQIDMT
+492 
-505 GRVQGDTMVISPAD
+505 
-519 LAAGMAA
+519 
-526 QNVAPLGEP
+526 
-535 TAADA
+535 DA
-540 STTPAAA
+540 SFGIPVDGEEGAFTGNTPAEEPHSAPAASAA
-547 PMPAAP
+547 P
-553 VSPAVPA
+553 
-560 SPAAIPTLGGSFSD
+560 AIPTIGGSFSVNEAVSD
-574 TGSVVSAA
+574 AWNSGRPISDVLNAQPATPVPQAAPVVPASSVAAAVSA
-582 WQSGRSVSEML
+582 
-593 DAMASQPAAP
+593 QP
-603 SAPAVP
+603 
-609 VQAPAYTAPAA
+609 Q
-620 EPVQEETTPAQ
+620 Q
-631 TPAYTAP
+631 P
-638 TTPQPA
+638 TGT
-644 PSAPA
+644 
-649 YQPAPQPMTR
+649 
-659 PAAET
+659 E
-664 TQSSFTVP
+664 SSFVVP
-672 QQGEAAR
+672 QRGEAAHLQ
-679 VRVSTAV
+679 VSTSV
-686 GNSAGAPIHTPP
+686 GNSASAPISSPP
-698 VAAKA
+698 SAAKA
-703 DPNAMR
+703 DPNTMNLAAMQAE
-709 LPTSE
+709 PV
-714 EQPPEPYCYPSLN
+714 EPYCYPSLN
-727 LFNPTRP
+727 LFNATRP

-832 SVFESQNYINM
+832 AVFESQNYINM
-843 RSPLTMALGKDIAGT
+843 RSPLTMALGKDIAGA

-891 LFRSGPEDVKLI
+891 LFRSSPEDVKLI

-964 AAQTGM
+964 AAQTGL

-1047 TILDSG
+1047 TILDAS

-1093 IKSTSTAQ
+1093 IKSTSSTQ

-1112 RAVAEKGSKKGG
+1112 RAVAEKGSKKGS
-1124 DDDGDAGGALD
+1124 DDDGDTGGALD
-1135 AMFEQAVECVI
+1135 PMFEQAVECVI
-1146 EAGQASTSLLQRRC
+1146 DAGQASTSLLQRRC

-1189 AVLVTKSEWEERKLN
+1189 TVLVSKAQWEERKLN
-1204 GRYDE
+1204 GQYDEA

>member
-9 KSTKSSGTKKR
+9 SSGNKNR
-20 TSSSKSSSSRSTS
+20 SSSSSKSKSRSSSSRSSTTYRAS
-33 ARSASSRSSRPSG
+33 SGKSGQSSSSRSKAQASR
-46 RAKRRAETPNL
+46 RAQRRAETPNL
-57 ARSVLLVGLS
+57 ARSILLAGLG
-67 LLCVAL
+67 LLCVAM
-73 VLVPGQNL
+73 VLVPGQNM
-81 WRTLRSWYFGV
+81 WKTLRGGLFGI
-92 FGVMTYFV
+92 FGVMTYLV

-115 RVALFAG
+115 RVTLFAG
-122 KVSLMGVLCAGVPV
+122 KVALMSVLCAGVPV
-136 IFSKLNVEGLKAG
+136 IFSNVSLNDANPWQI
-149 EVIKM
+149 IKM
-154 LFTRGGTYYWEGGV
+154 LFARGQTNFWEGGV
-168 LGAPVGATLLA
+168 WGAPVGGTLLA

-187 ILMLLVF
+187 VIMLLVF

-206 VDVVLF
+206 ADVVLF
-212 VDTQYK
+212 VNNQYQ
-218 KLQAKREER
+218 KLQQARQDRAEE
-227 AAAET
+227 ET
-232 AYDTRLFHE
+232 AYDTQLFAQEQEE
-241 EPEEESVENLT
+241 EPIENLT
-252 EALPDANRP
+252 APAQDNRP
-261 HHPVYDV
+261 HHPAYDV
-268 IADTSRFPKQAA
+268 IADTGRIPVQPAQPVQPSVQQA
-280 APVQQPAR
+280 APVNQPAHPV
-288 QYAQPYTAPVTPVV
+288 QPAVPSQPAASAPVIPNYT
-302 PEAPFTQQPAPQSRA
+302 PAPTYAAYAAAAGYTPASYGTPAAESQPRA
-317 GFDVDLGPD
+317 SFDVDLGPE
-326 ATEAARVKAE
+326 ATASAAKAAIE
-336 THDPLEPVNI
+336 HDPLEPVNI

-358 GKTNSPLHYAR
+358 HLSDTSHYHAAAAE
-369 PQQAAPAPA
+369 PQPTVQPAADEFELKLDDPAEAAP
-378 PQEDF
+378 
-383 ELQLE
+383 
-388 PAEEEPA
+388 EE
-395 YTAPYTAPAS
+395 
-405 YTAPST
+405 
-411 SYTAAPADSA
+411 AAG
-421 PAPQEPVDELDALI
+421 DELDNLI
-435 NRAVSGHAPYYAP
+435 SRAVSGHAPYYGE
-448 QEVSAETTLDL
+448 QDVSSETTLDL
-459 PQPTEFETPLTP
+459 PQESEFSVPLTP
-471 VPQEPQFDTPL
+471 QPTFDTPL
-482 VPVEPEEDLP
+482 VPVEDDNSFGFPVDGEEG
-492 EPTPVELPQIDMT
+492 VFT
-505 GRVQGDTMVISPAD
+505 G
-519 LAAGMAA
+519 
-526 QNVAPLGEP
+526 
-535 TAADA
+535 
-540 STTPAAA
+540 TTPAEEPHSAPAASAA
-547 PMPAAP
+547 PAIPTIGGSFSVNEAVSNAWNSGRPISDVLNAQPAAP
-553 VSPAVPA
+553 VPQAAPVVTA
-560 SPAAIPTLGGSFSD
+560 SSVAAT
-574 TGSVVSAA
+574 VSA
-582 WQSGRSVSEML
+582 
-593 DAMASQPAAP
+593 QP
-603 SAPAVP
+603 
-609 VQAPAYTAPAA
+609 Q
-620 EPVQEETTPAQ
+620 Q
-631 TPAYTAP
+631 P
-638 TTPQPA
+638 TGT
-644 PSAPA
+644 
-649 YQPAPQPMTR
+649 
-659 PAAET
+659 E
-664 TQSSFTVP
+664 SSFVVP
-672 QQGEAAR
+672 QRGEAAHLQ
-679 VRVSTAV
+679 VSTSV
-686 GNSAGAPIHTPP
+686 GNSASSPISSPP
-698 VAAKA
+698 SAAKA
-703 DPNAMR
+703 DPNAMN
-709 LPTSE
+709 LAAMQAEPV
-714 EQPPEPYCYPSLN
+714 EPYCYPSLN
-727 LFNPTRP
+727 LFNATRP

-832 SVFESQNYINM
+832 AVFESQNYINM
-843 RSPLTMALGKDIAGT
+843 RSPLTMALGKDIAGA

-891 LFRSGPEDVKLI
+891 LFRSSPEDVKLI

-964 AAQTGM
+964 AAQTGL

-1047 TILDSG
+1047 TILDAS

-1093 IKSTSTAQ
+1093 IKSTSSTQ

-1112 RAVAEKGSKKGG
+1112 RAVAEKGSKKGS
-1124 DDDGDAGGALD
+1124 DDDGDTGGALD
-1135 AMFEQAVECVI
+1135 PMFEQAVECVI
-1146 EAGQASTSLLQRRC
+1146 DAGQASTSLLQRRC

-1189 AVLVTKSEWEERKLN
+1189 TVLVSKAQWEERKLN
-1204 GRYDE
+1204 GQYDEA

>member
-9 KSTKSSGTKKR
+9 SSGNKNR
-20 TSSSKSSSSRSTS
+20 SSSSSKSKSRSSSSRSSTTYRAS
-33 ARSASSRSSRPSG
+33 SGKSGQSSSSRSKAQASR
-46 RAKRRAETPNL
+46 RAQRRAETPNL
-57 ARSVLLVGLS
+57 ARSILLAGLG
-67 LLCVAL
+67 LLCVAM
-73 VLVPGQNL
+73 VLVPGQNM
-81 WRTLRSWYFGV
+81 WKTLRGGLFGI
-92 FGVMTYFV
+92 FGVMTYLV

-115 RVALFAG
+115 RVTLFAG
-122 KVSLMGVLCAGVPV
+122 KVALMSVLCAGVPV
-136 IFSKLNVEGLKAG
+136 IFSNISLNDANPWQI
-149 EVIKM
+149 IKM
-154 LFTRGGTYYWEGGV
+154 LFARGQTNFWEGGV
-168 LGAPVGATLLA
+168 WGAPVGGTLLA

-187 ILMLLVF
+187 VIMLLVF

-206 VDVVLF
+206 ADVVLF
-212 VDTQYK
+212 VNNQYQ
-218 KLQAKREER
+218 KLQQARQDRAEE
-227 AAAET
+227 ET
-232 AYDTRLFHE
+232 AYDTQLFAQEQEE
-241 EPEEESVENLT
+241 EPIENLT
-252 EALPDANRP
+252 APVQDNRP
-261 HHPVYDV
+261 HHPAYDV
-268 IADTSRFPKQAA
+268 IADTGRIPVQPAQPVQPLVQQA
-280 APVQQPAR
+280 APVNQPA
-288 QYAQPYTAPVTPVV
+288 QPVQPAIPSQPAASAPVIPNYT
-302 PEAPFTQQPAPQSRA
+302 PAPTYAAYAAAAGYTPASYGTPAAESQPRA
-317 GFDVDLGPD
+317 SFDVDLGPE
-326 ATEAARVKAE
+326 ATASAAKAAIE
-336 THDPLEPVNI
+336 HDPLEPVNI

-358 GKTNSPLHYAR
+358 HLSDTSHYHAATAD
-369 PQQAAPAPA
+369 PQPAVQPAADEFELKLDDPAEAAP
-378 PQEDF
+378 
-383 ELQLE
+383 
-388 PAEEEPA
+388 EE
-395 YTAPYTAPAS
+395 
-405 YTAPST
+405 
-411 SYTAAPADSA
+411 AAG
-421 PAPQEPVDELDALI
+421 DELDNLI
-435 NRAVSGHAPYYAP
+435 SRAVSGHAPYYGE
-448 QEVSAETTLDL
+448 QDVSSETTLDL
-459 PQPTEFETPLTP
+459 PQESEFSVPLTP
-471 VPQEPQFDTPL
+471 EPTFDTPL
-482 VPVEPEEDLP
+482 VPVED
-492 EPTPVELPQIDMT
+492 
-505 GRVQGDTMVISPAD
+505 
-519 LAAGMAA
+519 
-526 QNVAPLGEP
+526 
-535 TAADA
+535 DA
-540 STTPAAA
+540 SFGIPVDGEEGAFTGNTPAKEPHSAPAASAA
-547 PMPAAP
+547 P
-553 VSPAVPA
+553 
-560 SPAAIPTLGGSFSD
+560 AIPTIGGSFSVNEAVSD
-574 TGSVVSAA
+574 AWNSGRPISDVLNAQPATPVPQAAPVVPASSVAAAVSA
-582 WQSGRSVSEML
+582 
-593 DAMASQPAAP
+593 QP
-603 SAPAVP
+603 
-609 VQAPAYTAPAA
+609 Q
-620 EPVQEETTPAQ
+620 Q
-631 TPAYTAP
+631 P
-638 TTPQPA
+638 TGT
-644 PSAPA
+644 
-649 YQPAPQPMTR
+649 
-659 PAAET
+659 E
-664 TQSSFTVP
+664 SSFVVP
-672 QQGEAAR
+672 QRGEAAHLQ
-679 VRVSTAV
+679 VSTSV
-686 GNSAGAPIHTPP
+686 GNSASAPISSPP
-698 VAAKA
+698 SAAKA
-703 DPNAMR
+703 DPNTMNLAAMQAE
-709 LPTSE
+709 PV
-714 EQPPEPYCYPSLN
+714 EPYCYPSLN
-727 LFNPTRP
+727 LFNATHP

-832 SVFESQNYINM
+832 AVFESQNYINM
-843 RSPLTMALGKDIAGT
+843 RSPLTMALGKDIAGA

-891 LFRSGPEDVKLI
+891 LFRSSPEDVKLI

-964 AAQTGM
+964 AAQTGL

-1047 TILDSG
+1047 TILDAS

-1093 IKSTSTAQ
+1093 IKSTSSTQ

-1112 RAVAEKGSKKGG
+1112 RAVAEKGSKKGS
-1124 DDDGDAGGALD
+1124 DDDGDTGGALD
-1135 AMFEQAVECVI
+1135 PMFEQAVECVI
-1146 EAGQASTSLLQRRC
+1146 DAGQASTSLLQRRC

-1189 AVLVTKSEWEERKLN
+1189 TVLVSKAQWEERKLN
-1204 GRYDE
+1204 GQYDEA

>member
-9 KSTKSSGTKKR
+9 SSGNKNR
-20 TSSSKSSSSRSTS
+20 SSSSSKSKSRSSSSRSSTTYRAS
-33 ARSASSRSSRPSG
+33 SGKSGQSSSSRSKAQASR
-46 RAKRRAETPNL
+46 RAQRRAETPNL
-57 ARSVLLVGLS
+57 ARSILLAGLG
-67 LLCVAL
+67 LLCVAM
-73 VLVPGQNL
+73 VLVPGQNM
-81 WRTLRSWYFGV
+81 WKTLRGGLFGI
-92 FGVMTYFV
+92 FGVMTYLV

-115 RVALFAG
+115 RVTLFAG
-122 KVSLMGVLCAGVPV
+122 KVALMSVLCAGVPV
-136 IFSKLNVEGLKAG
+136 IFSNVSLNDANPWQI
-149 EVIKM
+149 IKM
-154 LFTRGGTYYWEGGV
+154 SFARGQTNFWEGGV
-168 LGAPVGATLLA
+168 WGAPVGGTLLA

-187 ILMLLVF
+187 VIMLLVF

-206 VDVVLF
+206 ADVVLF
-212 VDTQYK
+212 VNNQYQ
-218 KLQAKREER
+218 KLQQARQDRAEE
-227 AAAET
+227 ET
-232 AYDTRLFHE
+232 AYDTQLFAQEQEE
-241 EPEEESVENLT
+241 EPIENLT
-252 EALPDANRP
+252 APAQDNRP
-261 HHPVYDV
+261 HHPAYDV
-268 IADTSRFPKQAA
+268 IADTGRIPVQPAQPVQPLVQQA
-280 APVQQPAR
+280 APVNQPA
-288 QYAQPYTAPVTPVV
+288 QPVQSAVPSQPAASAPVIPNYT
-302 PEAPFTQQPAPQSRA
+302 PAPTYAAYAAAAGYTPASYGTPAAESQPRA
-317 GFDVDLGPD
+317 SFDVDLGPE
-326 ATEAARVKAE
+326 ATASAAKAAIE
-336 THDPLEPVNI
+336 HDPLEPVNI

-358 GKTNSPLHYAR
+358 HLSDTSHYHAATAD
-369 PQQAAPAPA
+369 PQPAVQPAADEFELKLDDPAEAAP
-378 PQEDF
+378 
-383 ELQLE
+383 
-388 PAEEEPA
+388 EE
-395 YTAPYTAPAS
+395 
-405 YTAPST
+405 
-411 SYTAAPADSA
+411 AAG
-421 PAPQEPVDELDALI
+421 DELDNLI
-435 NRAVSGHAPYYAP
+435 SRAVSGHAPYYGE
-448 QEVSAETTLDL
+448 QDVSSETTLDL
-459 PQPTEFETPLTP
+459 AQESEFSVPLTP
-471 VPQEPQFDTPL
+471 EPTFDTPL
-482 VPVEPEEDLP
+482 VPVED
-492 EPTPVELPQIDMT
+492 
-505 GRVQGDTMVISPAD
+505 
-519 LAAGMAA
+519 
-526 QNVAPLGEP
+526 
-535 TAADA
+535 DA
-540 STTPAAA
+540 SFGIPVDGEEGAFTGNTPAKEPHSAPAASAA
-547 PMPAAP
+547 P
-553 VSPAVPA
+553 
-560 SPAAIPTLGGSFSD
+560 AIPTIGGSFSVNEAVSD
-574 TGSVVSAA
+574 AWNSGRPISDVLNAQPATPVPQAAPVVPASSVAAAVSA
-582 WQSGRSVSEML
+582 
-593 DAMASQPAAP
+593 QP
-603 SAPAVP
+603 
-609 VQAPAYTAPAA
+609 Q
-620 EPVQEETTPAQ
+620 Q
-631 TPAYTAP
+631 P
-638 TTPQPA
+638 TGT
-644 PSAPA
+644 
-649 YQPAPQPMTR
+649 
-659 PAAET
+659 E
-664 TQSSFTVP
+664 SSFVVP
-672 QQGEAAR
+672 QRGEAAHLQ
-679 VRVSTAV
+679 VSTSV
-686 GNSAGAPIHTPP
+686 GNSASAPISSPP
-698 VAAKA
+698 SAAKA
-703 DPNAMR
+703 DPNTMNLAAMQAE
-709 LPTSE
+709 PV
-714 EQPPEPYCYPSLN
+714 EPYCYPSLN
-727 LFNPTRP
+727 LFNATRP

-832 SVFESQNYINM
+832 AVFESQNYINM
-843 RSPLTMALGKDIAGT
+843 RSPLTMALGKDIAGA

-891 LFRSGPEDVKLI
+891 LFRSSPEDVKLI

-964 AAQTGM
+964 AAQTGL

-1047 TILDSG
+1047 TILDAS

-1093 IKSTSTAQ
+1093 IKSTSSTQ

-1112 RAVAEKGSKKGG
+1112 RAVAEKGSKKGS
-1124 DDDGDAGGALD
+1124 DDDGDTGGALD
-1135 AMFEQAVECVI
+1135 PMFEQAVECVI
-1146 EAGQASTSLLQRRC
+1146 DAGQASTSLLQRRC

-1189 AVLVTKSEWEERKLN
+1189 TVLVSKAQWEERKLN
-1204 GRYDE
+1204 GQYDEA

>member
-9 KSTKSSGTKKR
+9 SSGNKNR
-20 TSSSKSSSSRSTS
+20 SSSSSKSKSRSSSSRSSTTYRAS
-33 ARSASSRSSRPSG
+33 SGKSGQSSSSRSKAQASR
-46 RAKRRAETPNL
+46 RAQRRAETPNL
-57 ARSVLLVGLS
+57 ARSILLAGLG
-67 LLCVAL
+67 LLCVAM
-73 VLVPGQNL
+73 VLVPGQNM
-81 WRTLRSWYFGV
+81 WKTLRGGLFGI
-92 FGVMTYFV
+92 FGVMTYLV

-115 RVALFAG
+115 RVTLFAG
-122 KVSLMGVLCAGVPV
+122 KVALMSVLCAGVPV
-136 IFSKLNVEGLKAG
+136 IFSNVSLNDANPWQI
-149 EVIKM
+149 IKM
-154 LFTRGGTYYWEGGV
+154 LFARGQTNFWEGGV
-168 LGAPVGATLLA
+168 WGAPVGGTLLA

-187 ILMLLVF
+187 VIMLLVF

-206 VDVVLF
+206 ADVVLF
-212 VDTQYK
+212 VNNQYQ
-218 KLQAKREER
+218 KLQQARQDRAEE
-227 AAAET
+227 ET
-232 AYDTRLFHE
+232 AYDTQLFAQEQEE
-241 EPEEESVENLT
+241 EPIENLT
-252 EALPDANRP
+252 APAQDNRP
-261 HHPVYDV
+261 HHPAYDV
-268 IADTSRFPKQAA
+268 IADTGRIPVQPAQPVQPLVQQA
-280 APVQQPAR
+280 APVNQPTQPVQSAVPSQPA
-288 QYAQPYTAPVTPVV
+288 ASAPVIPNYT
-302 PEAPFTQQPAPQSRA
+302 PAPTYAAYAAAAGYTPASYGTPAAESQPRA
-317 GFDVDLGPD
+317 SFDVDLGPE
-326 ATEAARVKAE
+326 ATASAAKAAIE
-336 THDPLEPVNI
+336 HDPLEPVNI

-358 GKTNSPLHYAR
+358 HLSDTSHYHAATAD
-369 PQQAAPAPA
+369 PQPAVQPAAD
-378 PQEDF
+378 EF
-383 ELQLE
+383 ELKLDD
-388 PAEEEPA
+388 PAEVAPEE
-395 YTAPYTAPAS
+395 
-405 YTAPST
+405 
-411 SYTAAPADSA
+411 AAG
-421 PAPQEPVDELDALI
+421 DELDNLI
-435 NRAVSGHAPYYAP
+435 SRAVSGHAPYYGE
-448 QEVSAETTLDL
+448 QDVSSETTLDL
-459 PQPTEFETPLTP
+459 AQESEFSVPLTP
-471 VPQEPQFDTPL
+471 EPTFDTPL
-482 VPVEPEEDLP
+482 VPVED
-492 EPTPVELPQIDMT
+492 
-505 GRVQGDTMVISPAD
+505 
-519 LAAGMAA
+519 
-526 QNVAPLGEP
+526 
-535 TAADA
+535 DA
-540 STTPAAA
+540 SFGIPVDGEEGAFTGNTPAKEPHSAPAASAA
-547 PMPAAP
+547 P
-553 VSPAVPA
+553 
-560 SPAAIPTLGGSFSD
+560 AIPTIGGSFSVNEAVSNAWNSGRPISD
-574 TGSVVSAA
+574 VLNAQPATPVPQAAPVVPASSVAAAVSA
-582 WQSGRSVSEML
+582 
-593 DAMASQPAAP
+593 QP
-603 SAPAVP
+603 
-609 VQAPAYTAPAA
+609 Q
-620 EPVQEETTPAQ
+620 Q
-631 TPAYTAP
+631 P
-638 TTPQPA
+638 TGT
-644 PSAPA
+644 
-649 YQPAPQPMTR
+649 
-659 PAAET
+659 E
-664 TQSSFTVP
+664 SSFVVP
-672 QQGEAAR
+672 QRGEAAHLQ
-679 VRVSTAV
+679 VSTSV
-686 GNSAGAPIHTPP
+686 GNSASAPISSPP
-698 VAAKA
+698 SVAKA
-703 DPNAMR
+703 DPNTMNLAAMQAE
-709 LPTSE
+709 PV
-714 EQPPEPYCYPSLN
+714 EPYCYPSLN
-727 LFNPTRP
+727 LFNATRP

-832 SVFESQNYINM
+832 AVFESQNYINM
-843 RSPLTMALGKDIAGT
+843 RSPLTMALGKDIAGA

-891 LFRSGPEDVKLI
+891 LFRSSPEDVKLI

-964 AAQTGM
+964 AAQTGL

-1047 TILDSG
+1047 TILDAS

-1093 IKSTSTAQ
+1093 IKSTSSTQ

-1112 RAVAEKGSKKGG
+1112 RAVAEKGSKKGS
-1124 DDDGDAGGALD
+1124 DDDGDTGGALD
-1135 AMFEQAVECVI
+1135 PMFEQAVECVI
-1146 EAGQASTSLLQRRC
+1146 DAGQASTSLLQRRC

-1189 AVLVTKSEWEERKLN
+1189 TVLVSKAQWEERKLN
-1204 GRYDE
+1204 GQYDEA

>member
-9 KSTKSSGTKKR
+9 SSGNKNR
-20 TSSSKSSSSRSTS
+20 SSSSSKSKSRSSSSRSSTTYRAS
-33 ARSASSRSSRPSG
+33 SGKSGQSSSSRSKAQASR
-46 RAKRRAETPNL
+46 RAQRRAETPNL
-57 ARSVLLVGLS
+57 ARSILLAGLG
-67 LLCVAL
+67 LLCVAM
-73 VLVPGQNL
+73 VLVPGQNM
-81 WRTLRSWYFGV
+81 WKTLRGGLFGI
-92 FGVMTYFV
+92 FGVMTYLV

-115 RVALFAG
+115 RVTLFAG
-122 KVSLMGVLCAGVPV
+122 KVALMSVLCAGVPV
-136 IFSKLNVEGLKAG
+136 IFSNVSPNDANPWQI
-149 EVIKM
+149 IKM
-154 LFTRGGTYYWEGGV
+154 LFARGQTNFWECGV
-168 LGAPVGATLLA
+168 WGAPVRGTLLA
-179 LFGRPASN
+179 LFCRPASN
-187 ILMLLVF
+187 VIMLLIF

-206 VDVVLF
+206 ADVVLF
-212 VDTQYK
+212 VNNQYQ
-218 KLQAKREER
+218 KLQQARQDRAEE
-227 AAAET
+227 ET
-232 AYDTRLFHE
+232 AYDTQLFAQEQEE
-241 EPEEESVENLT
+241 EPIENLT
-252 EALPDANRP
+252 APVQDNRP
-261 HHPVYDV
+261 HHPAYDV
-268 IADTSRFPKQAA
+268 IADTGRIPVQPAQPVQPLVQQA
-280 APVQQPAR
+280 APVNQPA
-288 QYAQPYTAPVTPVV
+288 QPVQSAVPSQPAASAPVIPNYT
-302 PEAPFTQQPAPQSRA
+302 PAPTYAAYAAAAGYTPASYGTPAAESQPRA
-317 GFDVDLGPD
+317 SFDVDLGPE
-326 ATEAARVKAE
+326 ATASAAKAAIE
-336 THDPLEPVNI
+336 HDPLEPVNI

-358 GKTNSPLHYAR
+358 HLSDTSHYHAATAD
-369 PQQAAPAPA
+369 PQPAVQPAAD
-378 PQEDF
+378 EF
-383 ELQLE
+383 ELKLDD
-388 PAEEEPA
+388 PAEVAPEE
-395 YTAPYTAPAS
+395 
-405 YTAPST
+405 
-411 SYTAAPADSA
+411 AAG
-421 PAPQEPVDELDALI
+421 DELDNLI
-435 NRAVSGHAPYYAP
+435 SRAVSGHAPYYGE
-448 QEVSAETTLDL
+448 QDVSSETTLDL
-459 PQPTEFETPLTP
+459 AQESEFSVPLTP
-471 VPQEPQFDTPL
+471 EPTFDTPL
-482 VPVEPEEDLP
+482 VPVED
-492 EPTPVELPQIDMT
+492 
-505 GRVQGDTMVISPAD
+505 
-519 LAAGMAA
+519 
-526 QNVAPLGEP
+526 
-535 TAADA
+535 DA
-540 STTPAAA
+540 SFGIPVDGEEGAFTGNTPAKEPHSAPAASAA
-547 PMPAAP
+547 P
-553 VSPAVPA
+553 
-560 SPAAIPTLGGSFSD
+560 AIPTIGGSFSVNEAVSNAWNSGRPISD
-574 TGSVVSAA
+574 VLNAQPATPVPQAAPVVPASSVAAAVSA
-582 WQSGRSVSEML
+582 
-593 DAMASQPAAP
+593 QP
-603 SAPAVP
+603 
-609 VQAPAYTAPAA
+609 Q
-620 EPVQEETTPAQ
+620 Q
-631 TPAYTAP
+631 P
-638 TTPQPA
+638 TGT
-644 PSAPA
+644 
-649 YQPAPQPMTR
+649 
-659 PAAET
+659 E
-664 TQSSFTVP
+664 SSFVVP
-672 QQGEAAR
+672 QRGEAAHLQ
-679 VRVSTAV
+679 VSTSV
-686 GNSAGAPIHTPP
+686 GNSASAPISSPP
-698 VAAKA
+698 SVAKA
-703 DPNAMR
+703 DPNTMNLAAMQAE
-709 LPTSE
+709 PV
-714 EQPPEPYCYPSLN
+714 EPYCYPSLN
-727 LFNPTRP
+727 LFNATRP

-832 SVFESQNYINM
+832 AVFESQNYINM
-843 RSPLTMALGKDIAGT
+843 RSPLTMALGKDIAGA

-891 LFRSGPEDVKLI
+891 LFRSSPEDVKLI

-964 AAQTGM
+964 AAQTGL

-1047 TILDSG
+1047 TILDAS

-1093 IKSTSTAQ
+1093 IKSTSSTQ

-1112 RAVAEKGSKKGG
+1112 RAVAEKGSKKGS
-1124 DDDGDAGGALD
+1124 DDDGDTGGALD
-1135 AMFEQAVECVI
+1135 PMFEQAVECVI
-1146 EAGQASTSLLQRRC
+1146 DAGQASTSLLQRRC

-1189 AVLVTKSEWEERKLN
+1189 TVLVSKAQWEERKLN
-1204 GRYDE
+1204 GQYDEA

>member
-9 KSTKSSGTKKR
+9 SSGNKNR
-20 TSSSKSSSSRSTS
+20 SSSSSKSKSRSSSSRSSTTYRAS
-33 ARSASSRSSRPSG
+33 SGKSGQSSSSRSKAQASR
-46 RAKRRAETPNL
+46 RAQRRAETPNL
-57 ARSVLLVGLS
+57 ARSILLAGLG
-67 LLCVAL
+67 LLCVAM
-73 VLVPGQNL
+73 VLVPGQNM
-81 WRTLRSWYFGV
+81 WKTLRGGLFGI
-92 FGVMTYFV
+92 FGVMTYLV

-115 RVALFAG
+115 RVTLFAG
-122 KVSLMGVLCAGVPV
+122 KVTLMSVLCAGVPV
-136 IFSKLNVEGLKAG
+136 IFSNVTLNDANPWQI
-149 EVIKM
+149 IKM
-154 LFTRGGTYYWEGGV
+154 LFARGQTNFWEGGV
-168 LGAPVGATLLA
+168 WGAPVGGTLLA

-187 ILMLLVF
+187 VIMLLVF

-206 VDVVLF
+206 ADVVLF
-212 VDTQYK
+212 VNNQYQ
-218 KLQAKREER
+218 KLQQARQDRAEE
-227 AAAET
+227 ET
-232 AYDTRLFHE
+232 AYDTQLFAQEQEE
-241 EPEEESVENLT
+241 EPIENLT
-252 EALPDANRP
+252 APAQDNRP
-261 HHPVYDV
+261 HHPAYDV
-268 IADTSRFPKQAA
+268 IADTGRIPVQPAQPVQPLVQQA
-280 APVQQPAR
+280 APVNQPA
-288 QYAQPYTAPVTPVV
+288 QPVQPATPSQPAASAPVIPNYT
-302 PEAPFTQQPAPQSRA
+302 PAPTYAAYAAAAGYTPASYGTPAAESQPRA
-317 GFDVDLGPD
+317 SFDVDLGPE
-326 ATEAARVKAE
+326 ATASAAKAAIE
-336 THDPLEPVNI
+336 HDPLEPVSI

-358 GKTNSPLHYAR
+358 HLSDTSHYHAATAD
-369 PQQAAPAPA
+369 PQPAVQPAADEFELKLDDSAEAAP
-378 PQEDF
+378 
-383 ELQLE
+383 
-388 PAEEEPA
+388 EE
-395 YTAPYTAPAS
+395 
-405 YTAPST
+405 
-411 SYTAAPADSA
+411 AAG
-421 PAPQEPVDELDALI
+421 DELDNLI
-435 NRAVSGHAPYYAP
+435 SRAVSGHAPYYGE
-448 QEVSAETTLDL
+448 QDVSSETTLDL
-459 PQPTEFETPLTP
+459 PQESEFSVPLTP
-471 VPQEPQFDTPL
+471 EPTFDTPL
-482 VPVEPEEDLP
+482 VPVEDDNSFGLPVDGEEG
-492 EPTPVELPQIDMT
+492 VFT
-505 GRVQGDTMVISPAD
+505 G
-519 LAAGMAA
+519 
-526 QNVAPLGEP
+526 
-535 TAADA
+535 
-540 STTPAAA
+540 TTPAEEPHSAPAASAA
-547 PMPAAP
+547 PAIPTIGGSFSVNEAVSDAWNSGRPISDVLNAQPAAP
-553 VSPAVPA
+553 VPQAAPVVPA
-560 SPAAIPTLGGSFSD
+560 SSVAAA
-574 TGSVVSAA
+574 VSA
-582 WQSGRSVSEML
+582 
-593 DAMASQPAAP
+593 QP
-603 SAPAVP
+603 
-609 VQAPAYTAPAA
+609 Q
-620 EPVQEETTPAQ
+620 Q
-631 TPAYTAP
+631 P
-638 TTPQPA
+638 TST
-644 PSAPA
+644 
-649 YQPAPQPMTR
+649 
-659 PAAET
+659 E
-664 TQSSFTVP
+664 SSFVVP
-672 QQGEAAR
+672 QHGEAAHLQ
-679 VRVSTAV
+679 VSTSV
-686 GNSAGAPIHTPP
+686 GNSASAPISSPP
-698 VAAKA
+698 SAAKA
-703 DPNAMR
+703 DPNTMNLAAMQAE
-709 LPTSE
+709 PV
-714 EQPPEPYCYPSLN
+714 EPYCYPSLN
-727 LFNPTRP
+727 LFNATRP

-832 SVFESQNYINM
+832 AVFESQNYINM
-843 RSPLTMALGKDIAGT
+843 RSPLTMALGKDIAGA

-891 LFRSGPEDVKLI
+891 LFRSSPEDVKLI

-964 AAQTGM
+964 AAQTGL

-1047 TILDSG
+1047 TILDAS

-1093 IKSTSTAQ
+1093 IKSTSSTQ

-1112 RAVAEKGSKKGG
+1112 RAVAEKGSKKGS
-1124 DDDGDAGGALD
+1124 DDDGDTGGALD
-1135 AMFEQAVECVI
+1135 PMFEQAVECVI
-1146 EAGQASTSLLQRRC
+1146 DAGQASTSLLQRRC

-1189 AVLVTKSEWEERKLN
+1189 TVLVSKAQWEERKLN
-1204 GRYDE
+1204 GQYDEA

>member
-9 KSTKSSGTKKR
+9 KSTKNSSGKKGTASAR
-20 TSSSKSSSSRSTS
+20 GTGRSSTGRSAS
-33 ARSASSRSSRPSG
+33 ARSGAASRSRQPSR
-46 RAKRRAETPNL
+46 RAQRRAETPNL
-57 ARSVLLVGLS
+57 ARSILLVGLG

-92 FGVMTYFV
+92 FGITTYLV

-107 AYLLASGY
+107 AYLLATGY

-122 KVSLMGVLCAGVPV
+122 KVSLMGVLCASVPV
-136 IFSKLNVEGLKAG
+136 IFSKLNIENLKVG
-149 EVIKM
+149 EIVKM
-154 LFTRGGTYYWEGGV
+154 LFTRGGTYFWEGGV
-168 LGAPVGATLLA
+168 LGAPIGATLLA

-187 ILMLLVF
+187 IIMLLIF

-206 VDVVLF
+206 ADVVLF
-212 VDTQYK
+212 VDGQYK
-218 KLQAKREER
+218 TLQAKREER

-232 AYDTRLFHE
+232 AYDTRLFE
-241 EPEEESVENLT
+241 QEPEEESVENLT
-252 EALPDANRP
+252 GALPDSSRP

-268 IADTSRFPKQAA
+268 IADTSRFPKQTPPAPQRQAA
-280 APVQQPAR
+280 CTP
-288 QYAQPYTAPVTPVV
+288 PVTPAV
-302 PEAPFTQQPAPQSRA
+302 PEAPFAAKPAAQTHAS
-317 GFDVDLGPD
+317 FDVDLGPS
-326 ATEAARVKAE
+326 AGENARQKAVSA
-336 THDPLEPVNI
+336 DPLEPVSI

-358 GKTNSPLHYAR
+358 NRANSTLRHT
-369 PQQAAPAPA
+369 QSQPAPA
-378 PQEDF
+378 PKEDF
-383 ELQLE
+383 ELQLQ
-388 PAEEEPA
+388 
-395 YTAPYTAPAS
+395 PAS
-405 YTAPST
+405 ES
-411 SYTAAPADSA
+411 AAPVYSTPLTPVTPAAQAS
-421 PAPQEPVDELDALI
+421 PAPQDELDALI
-435 NRAVSGHAPYYAP
+435 NRAVSGHAPYYTP
-448 QEVSAETTLDL
+448 QEVSSETTLDL

-471 VPQEPQFDTPL
+471 VPQEPKFDTPL
-482 VPVEPEEDLP
+482 IPMEDEPEP
-492 EPTPVELPQIDMT
+492 IPVELPQLDMT
-505 GRVQGDTMVISPAD
+505 GRVQGDTMVLSPAD
-519 LAAGMAA
+519 LAAQMAA
-526 QNVAPLGEP
+526 DAAPLG
-535 TAADA
+535 
-540 STTPAAA
+540 TPAPAA
-547 PMPAAP
+547 VPAAP
-553 VSPAVPA
+553 EAPAVSAP
-560 SPAAIPTLGGSFSD
+560 IPTLGGSFSD
-574 TGSVVSAA
+574 TGSAVSAA

-593 DAMASQPAAP
+593 DDMLAETPAAP
-603 SAPAVP
+603 AQPVVEAPAPAADPYTAAPAAAPQPYQSAPA
-609 VQAPAYTAPAA
+609 
-620 EPVQEETTPAQ
+620 
-631 TPAYTAP
+631 
-638 TTPQPA
+638 
-644 PSAPA
+644 
-649 YQPAPQPMTR
+649 MTR

-672 QQGEAAR
+672 RQGEAAR
-679 VRVSTAV
+679 VQVSTAV

-698 VAAKA
+698 CAAKA

-727 LFNPTRP
+727 LFNATRP

-775 YELQPQAGIKVSRIT
+775 YELQPKAGIKVSRIT

-832 SVFESQNYINM
+832 AVFESQNYINM

-1112 RAVAEKGSKKGG
+1112 RAVAEKGSKKGS
-1124 DDDGDAGGALD
+1124 DDDGDGGGALD

-1189 AVLVTKSEWEERKLN
+1189 AVLVTKAEWEERKLN
-1204 GRYDE
+1204 GQYDG

>member
-9 KSTKSSGTKKR
+9 SSGNKNR
-20 TSSSKSSSSRSTS
+20 SSSSSKSKSRSSSSRSSTTYRAS
-33 ARSASSRSSRPSG
+33 SGKSGQSSSSRSKAQASR
-46 RAKRRAETPNL
+46 RAQRRAETPNL
-57 ARSVLLVGLS
+57 ARSILLAGLG
-67 LLCVAL
+67 LLCVAM
-73 VLVPGQNL
+73 VLVPGQNM
-81 WRTLRSWYFGV
+81 WKTLRGGLFGI
-92 FGVMTYFV
+92 FGVMTYLV

-115 RVALFAG
+115 RVTLFAG
-122 KVSLMGVLCAGVPV
+122 KVALMSVLCAGVPV
-136 IFSKLNVEGLKAG
+136 IFSNVSLNDANPWQI
-149 EVIKM
+149 IKM
-154 LFTRGGTYYWEGGV
+154 LFARGQTNFWEGGIW
-168 LGAPVGATLLA
+168 GAPVGGTLLA

-187 ILMLLVF
+187 VIMLLVF

-206 VDVVLF
+206 ADVVLF
-212 VDTQYK
+212 VNNQYQ
-218 KLQAKREER
+218 KLQQARQDRAEE
-227 AAAET
+227 ET
-232 AYDTRLFHE
+232 AYDTQLFAQEQEE
-241 EPEEESVENLT
+241 EPIENLT
-252 EALPDANRP
+252 APAQDNRP
-261 HHPVYDV
+261 HHPAYDV
-268 IADTSRFPKQAA
+268 IADTGRIPVQPAQPVQPLVQQA
-280 APVQQPAR
+280 APVNQPA
-288 QYAQPYTAPVTPVV
+288 QPVQPAIPSQPAASAPVIPNYT
-302 PEAPFTQQPAPQSRA
+302 PAPTYAAYAAAAGYTPASYGTPAAESQPRA
-317 GFDVDLGPD
+317 SFDVDLGPE
-326 ATEAARVKAE
+326 ATASAAKAAIE
-336 THDPLEPVNI
+336 HDPLEPVSI

-358 GKTNSPLHYAR
+358 HLSDTSHYHAATAD
-369 PQQAAPAPA
+369 PQPAVQPAADEFELKLDDPAEAAP
-378 PQEDF
+378 
-383 ELQLE
+383 
-388 PAEEEPA
+388 EE
-395 YTAPYTAPAS
+395 
-405 YTAPST
+405 
-411 SYTAAPADSA
+411 AAG
-421 PAPQEPVDELDALI
+421 DELDNLI
-435 NRAVSGHAPYYAP
+435 SRAVSGHAPYYGE
-448 QEVSAETTLDL
+448 QDVSSETTLDL
-459 PQPTEFETPLTP
+459 PQESEFSVPLTP
-471 VPQEPQFDTPL
+471 EPTFDTPL
-482 VPVEPEEDLP
+482 VPVED
-492 EPTPVELPQIDMT
+492 
-505 GRVQGDTMVISPAD
+505 
-519 LAAGMAA
+519 
-526 QNVAPLGEP
+526 
-535 TAADA
+535 DA
-540 STTPAAA
+540 SFGIPVDREEGAFTGTTPAEEPHSAPAASAA
-547 PMPAAP
+547 P
-553 VSPAVPA
+553 
-560 SPAAIPTLGGSFSD
+560 AIPTIGGSFS
-574 TGSVVSAA
+574 VNEAVSNA
-582 WQSGRSVSEML
+582 WNSGRPISDVL
-593 DAMASQPAAP
+593 N
-603 SAPAVP
+603 
-609 VQAPAYTAPAA
+609 
-620 EPVQEETTPAQ
+620 AQ
-631 TPAYTAP
+631 P
-638 TTPQPA
+638 TTPVPQAAPVVPASSVAAAVSAQPQ
-644 PSAPA
+644 
-649 YQPAPQPMTR
+649 QPTGT
-659 PAAET
+659 E
-664 TQSSFTVP
+664 SSFVVP
-672 QQGEAAR
+672 QRGEAAHLQ
-679 VRVSTAV
+679 VSTSV
-686 GNSAGAPIHTPP
+686 GNSASAPISSPP
-698 VAAKA
+698 SAAKA
-703 DPNAMR
+703 DPNTMNLAAMQAE
-709 LPTSE
+709 PV
-714 EQPPEPYCYPSLN
+714 EPYCYPSLN
-727 LFNPTRP
+727 LFNATRP

-832 SVFESQNYINM
+832 AVFESQNYINM
-843 RSPLTMALGKDIAGT
+843 RSPLTMALGKDIAGA

-891 LFRSGPEDVKLI
+891 LFRSSPEDVKLI

-964 AAQTGM
+964 AAQTGL

-1047 TILDSG
+1047 TILDAS

-1093 IKSTSTAQ
+1093 IKSTSSTQ

-1112 RAVAEKGSKKGG
+1112 RAVAEKGSKKGS
-1124 DDDGDAGGALD
+1124 DDDGDTGGALD
-1135 AMFEQAVECVI
+1135 PMFEQAVECVI
-1146 EAGQASTSLLQRRC
+1146 DAGQASTSLLQRRC

-1189 AVLVTKSEWEERKLN
+1189 TVLVSKAQWEERKLN
-1204 GRYDE
+1204 GQYDEA

>member
-9 KSTKSSGTKKR
+9 SSGNKNR
-20 TSSSKSSSSRSTS
+20 SSSSSKSKSRSSSSRSSTTYRAS
-33 ARSASSRSSRPSG
+33 SGKSGQSSSSRSKAQASR
-46 RAKRRAETPNL
+46 RAQRRAETPNL
-57 ARSVLLVGLS
+57 ARSILLAGLG
-67 LLCVAL
+67 LLCVAM
-73 VLVPGQNL
+73 VLVPGQNM
-81 WRTLRSWYFGV
+81 WKTLRGGLFGI
-92 FGVMTYFV
+92 FGVMTYLV

-115 RVALFAG
+115 RVTLFAG
-122 KVSLMGVLCAGVPV
+122 KVALMSVLCAGVPV
-136 IFSKLNVEGLKAG
+136 IFSNVSLNDANPWQI
-149 EVIKM
+149 IKM
-154 LFTRGGTYYWEGGV
+154 LFARGQTNFWEGGIW
-168 LGAPVGATLLA
+168 GAPVGGTLLA

-187 ILMLLVF
+187 VIMLLVF

-206 VDVVLF
+206 ADVVLF
-212 VDTQYK
+212 VNNQYQ
-218 KLQAKREER
+218 KLQQARQDRAEE
-227 AAAET
+227 ET
-232 AYDTRLFHE
+232 AYDTQLFAQEQEE
-241 EPEEESVENLT
+241 EPIENLT
-252 EALPDANRP
+252 APAQDNRP
-261 HHPVYDV
+261 HHPAYDV
-268 IADTSRFPKQAA
+268 IADTGRIPVQPAQPVQPLVQQA
-280 APVQQPAR
+280 APVNQPA
-288 QYAQPYTAPVTPVV
+288 QPVQPAIPSQPAASAPVIPNYT
-302 PEAPFTQQPAPQSRA
+302 PAPTYAAYAAAAGYTPASYGTPAAESQPRA
-317 GFDVDLGPD
+317 SFDVDLGPE
-326 ATEAARVKAE
+326 ATASAAKAAIE
-336 THDPLEPVNI
+336 HDPLEPVSI

-358 GKTNSPLHYAR
+358 HLSDTSHYHAAAAE
-369 PQQAAPAPA
+369 QQPTVQPAAD
-378 PQEDF
+378 EF
-383 ELQLE
+383 ELKLDD
-388 PAEEEPA
+388 PAE
-395 YTAPYTAPAS
+395 TAPEE
-405 YTAPST
+405 
-411 SYTAAPADSA
+411 AAG
-421 PAPQEPVDELDALI
+421 DELDNLI
-435 NRAVSGHAPYYAP
+435 SRAVSGHAPYYGE
-448 QEVSAETTLDL
+448 QDVSSETTLDL
-459 PQPTEFETPLTP
+459 PQESEFSVPLTP
-471 VPQEPQFDTPL
+471 QPTFDTPL
-482 VPVEPEEDLP
+482 VPVED
-492 EPTPVELPQIDMT
+492 
-505 GRVQGDTMVISPAD
+505 
-519 LAAGMAA
+519 
-526 QNVAPLGEP
+526 
-535 TAADA
+535 DA
-540 STTPAAA
+540 SFDIPVDGEEGVFTGTTPAEEPHSAPAASAA
-547 PMPAAP
+547 P
-553 VSPAVPA
+553 
-560 SPAAIPTLGGSFSD
+560 AIPTIGGSFS
-574 TGSVVSAA
+574 VNEAVSDA
-582 WQSGRSVSEML
+582 WNSGRPISDVL
-593 DAMASQPAAP
+593 N
-603 SAPAVP
+603 
-609 VQAPAYTAPAA
+609 
-620 EPVQEETTPAQ
+620 AQ
-631 TPAYTAP
+631 P
-638 TTPQPA
+638 TTPVPQAAPVVPASSVAAAVSAQPQ
-644 PSAPA
+644 
-649 YQPAPQPMTR
+649 QPTGT
-659 PAAET
+659 E
-664 TQSSFTVP
+664 SSFVVP
-672 QQGEAAR
+672 QRGEAAHLQ
-679 VRVSTAV
+679 VSTSV
-686 GNSAGAPIHTPP
+686 GNSASAPISSPP
-698 VAAKA
+698 SAAKA
-703 DPNAMR
+703 DPNTMNLAAMQAE
-709 LPTSE
+709 PV
-714 EQPPEPYCYPSLN
+714 EPYCYPSLN
-727 LFNPTRP
+727 LFNATHP

-832 SVFESQNYINM
+832 AVFESQNYINM
-843 RSPLTMALGKDIAGT
+843 RSPLTMALGKDIAGA

-891 LFRSGPEDVKLI
+891 LFRSSPEDVKLI

-964 AAQTGM
+964 AAQTGL

-1047 TILDSG
+1047 TILDAS

-1093 IKSTSTAQ
+1093 IKSTSSTQ

-1112 RAVAEKGSKKGG
+1112 RAVAEKGSKKGS
-1124 DDDGDAGGALD
+1124 DDDGDTGGALD
-1135 AMFEQAVECVI
+1135 PMFEQAVECVI
-1146 EAGQASTSLLQRRC
+1146 DAGQASTSLLQRRC

-1189 AVLVTKSEWEERKLN
+1189 TVLVSKAQWEERKLN
-1204 GRYDE
+1204 GRYDEA

>member
-9 KSTKSSGTKKR
+9 SSGNKNR
-20 TSSSKSSSSRSTS
+20 SSSSSKNKSRSSSSRSSTTYRAS
-33 ARSASSRSSRPSG
+33 SGKSSGKSSSRSKAQASR
-46 RAKRRAETPNL
+46 RAQRRAETPNL
-57 ARSVLLVGLS
+57 ARSILLAGLG
-67 LLCVAL
+67 LLCVAM
-73 VLVPGQNL
+73 VLVPGQNM
-81 WRTLRSWYFGV
+81 WKTLRGGLFGI
-92 FGVMTYFV
+92 FGVMTYLV

-115 RVALFAG
+115 RVTLFAG
-122 KVSLMGVLCAGVPV
+122 KVVLMSVLCAGVPV
-136 IFSKLNVEGLKAG
+136 IFSNVSLNDANPWQI
-149 EVIKM
+149 IKM
-154 LFTRGGTYYWEGGV
+154 LFARGQTNFWEGGV
-168 LGAPVGATLLA
+168 WGAPVGGTLLA

-187 ILMLLVF
+187 VIMLLVF

-206 VDVVLF
+206 ADVVLF
-212 VDTQYK
+212 AEGQYQ
-218 KLQAKREER
+218 KLQQARQER
-227 AAAET
+227 AEEET
-232 AYDTRLFHE
+232 AYDTQLFSQG
-241 EPEEESVENLT
+241 PEEEPIENLT
-252 EALPDANRP
+252 APMPDNRP
-261 HHPVYDV
+261 HHPAYDV
-268 IADTSRFPKQAA
+268 IADTGRIPVQPAQ
-280 APVQQPAR
+280 PVQQPVS
-288 QYAQPYTAPVTPVV
+288 QTA
-302 PEAPFTQQPAPQSRA
+302 PAPQPAQPAAPVSQPAASTPTIPGYTPPPTYAAYAAAAGYTPATYGSSSAAAEPRA
-317 GFDVDLGPD
+317 SFDVDLGPET
-326 ATEAARVKAE
+326 ASSAAKTALE
-336 THDPLEPVNI
+336 HDPLEPVNI

-358 GKTNSPLHYAR
+358 HLSDTDHYHMPPAE
-369 PQQAAPAPA
+369 QQPAAQPAA
-378 PQEDF
+378 DDF
-383 ELQLE
+383 ELKLDD
-388 PAEEEPA
+388 
-395 YTAPYTAPAS
+395 TAD
-405 YTAPST
+405 
-411 SYTAAPADSA
+411 AAPEEAA
-421 PAPQEPVDELDALI
+421 GDELDSLI
-435 NRAVSGHAPYYAP
+435 SRAVSGHAPYYGE
-448 QEVSAETTLDL
+448 QDVSSETTLDL
-459 PQPTEFETPLTP
+459 PEEFSVSLAP
-471 VPQEPQFDTPL
+471 EPSFDTPL
-482 VPVEPEEDLP
+482 VPV
-492 EPTPVELPQIDMT
+492 
-505 GRVQGDTMVISPAD
+505 GDGTS
-519 LAAGMAA
+519 
-526 QNVAPLGEP
+526 
-535 TAADA
+535 
-540 STTPAAA
+540 AAA
-547 PMPAAP
+547 PTDTTDADAYPQAPTASAAAEAP
-553 VSPAVPA
+553 
-560 SPAAIPTLGGSFSD
+560 AIPTIGGSFSINEA
-574 TGSVVSAA
+574 VSDA
-582 WQSGRSVSEML
+582 WNSGRPISDVL
-593 DAMASQPAAP
+593 NVQPVAP
-603 SAPAVP
+603 SAV
-609 VQAPAYTAPAA
+609 PAA
-620 EPVQEETTPAQ
+620 AIAAQ
-631 TPAYTAP
+631 PQLP
-638 TTPQPA
+638 TGT
-644 PSAPA
+644 
-649 YQPAPQPMTR
+649 
-659 PAAET
+659 E
-664 TQSSFTVP
+664 SSFVVP
-672 QQGEAAR
+672 QRGEAAHLQ
-679 VRVSTAV
+679 VSTSV
-686 GNSAGAPIHTPP
+686 GNSASAPISSPP
-698 VAAKA
+698 SAAKA
-703 DPNAMR
+703 DPNTMNLAAMQAE
-709 LPTSE
+709 PT
-714 EQPPEPYCYPSLN
+714 EPYCYPSLN
-727 LFNPTRP
+727 LFNATRP

-832 SVFESQNYINM
+832 AVFESQNYINM
-843 RSPLTMALGKDIAGT
+843 RSPLTMALGKDIAGA

-891 LFRSGPEDVKLI
+891 LFRSSPEDVKLI

-964 AAQTGM
+964 AAQAGL

-1047 TILDSG
+1047 TILDAS
-1053 GAEKLLGNGDML
+1053 GAEKLLGYGDML

-1093 IKSTSTAQ
+1093 IKSTSSTQ

-1124 DDDGDAGGALD
+1124 DDDGEAGGALD
-1135 AMFEQAVECVI
+1135 PMFEQAVECVI
-1146 EAGQASTSLLQRRC
+1146 DAGQASTSLLQRRC

-1189 AVLVTKSEWEERKLN
+1189 SVLVSKAQWEERKLN
-1204 GRYDE
+1204 GQYDEA

>member
-9 KSTKSSGTKKR
+9 SSGNKNR
-20 TSSSKSSSSRSTS
+20 SSSSSKSKSRSSSSRSSTTYRAS
-33 ARSASSRSSRPSG
+33 SGKSGQSSSSRSKSQASR
-46 RAKRRAETPNL
+46 RAQRRAETPNL
-57 ARSVLLVGLS
+57 ARSILLAGLG
-67 LLCVAL
+67 LLCVAM
-73 VLVPGQNL
+73 VLVPGQNM
-81 WRTLRSWYFGV
+81 WKTLRGGLFGI
-92 FGVMTYFV
+92 FGVMTYLV

-115 RVALFAG
+115 RVTLFAG
-122 KVSLMGVLCAGVPV
+122 KVTLMSVLCAGVPV
-136 IFSKLNVEGLKAG
+136 IFSNVSLNDANPWQI
-149 EVIKM
+149 IKM
-154 LFTRGGTYYWEGGV
+154 LFARGQTNFWEGGV
-168 LGAPVGATLLA
+168 WGAPVGGTLLA

-187 ILMLLVF
+187 VIMLLVF

-206 VDVVLF
+206 ADVVLF
-212 VDTQYK
+212 VNNQYQ
-218 KLQAKREER
+218 KLQQARQDRAEE
-227 AAAET
+227 ET
-232 AYDTRLFHE
+232 AYDTQLFAQEQEE
-241 EPEEESVENLT
+241 EPIENLT
-252 EALPDANRP
+252 APTQDNRP
-261 HHPVYDV
+261 HHPAYDV
-268 IADTSRFPKQAA
+268 IADTGRIPAQPAQPVQPLVQQA
-280 APVQQPAR
+280 APVNQPA
-288 QYAQPYTAPVTPVV
+288 QPVQPAIPSQPAASAPVIPNYT
-302 PEAPFTQQPAPQSRA
+302 PAPTYAAYAAAAGYTPASYGTPAAESQPRA
-317 GFDVDLGPD
+317 SFDVDLGPE
-326 ATEAARVKAE
+326 ATASAAKAAIE
-336 THDPLEPVNI
+336 HDPLEPVNI

-358 GKTNSPLHYAR
+358 HLSDTSHYHAATAD
-369 PQQAAPAPA
+369 PQPAVQPAADEFELKLDDPAKAAP
-378 PQEDF
+378 
-383 ELQLE
+383 
-388 PAEEEPA
+388 EE
-395 YTAPYTAPAS
+395 
-405 YTAPST
+405 
-411 SYTAAPADSA
+411 AAG
-421 PAPQEPVDELDALI
+421 DELDNLI
-435 NRAVSGHAPYYAP
+435 SRAVSGHAPYYGE
-448 QEVSAETTLDL
+448 QDVSSETTLDL
-459 PQPTEFETPLTP
+459 PQESEFSVPLTP
-471 VPQEPQFDTPL
+471 EPTFDTPL
-482 VPVEPEEDLP
+482 VPVEDDNSFGFPVDGEEG
-492 EPTPVELPQIDMT
+492 VFT
-505 GRVQGDTMVISPAD
+505 G
-519 LAAGMAA
+519 
-526 QNVAPLGEP
+526 
-535 TAADA
+535 
-540 STTPAAA
+540 TTPAEEPHSTPAASAA
-547 PMPAAP
+547 PAIPTIGGSFSVNEAVSDAWNSGRPISDVLNAQPAAP
-553 VSPAVPA
+553 VPQAAPVVPA
-560 SPAAIPTLGGSFSD
+560 SSVAAA
-574 TGSVVSAA
+574 VSA
-582 WQSGRSVSEML
+582 
-593 DAMASQPAAP
+593 QP
-603 SAPAVP
+603 
-609 VQAPAYTAPAA
+609 Q
-620 EPVQEETTPAQ
+620 Q
-631 TPAYTAP
+631 P
-638 TTPQPA
+638 TGT
-644 PSAPA
+644 
-649 YQPAPQPMTR
+649 
-659 PAAET
+659 E
-664 TQSSFTVP
+664 SSFVVP
-672 QQGEAAR
+672 QRGEAAHLQ
-679 VRVSTAV
+679 VSTSV
-686 GNSAGAPIHTPP
+686 GNSASAPISSPP
-698 VAAKA
+698 SAAKA
-703 DPNAMR
+703 DPNTMNLAAMQAE
-709 LPTSE
+709 PV
-714 EQPPEPYCYPSLN
+714 EPYCYPSLN
-727 LFNPTRP
+727 LFNATRP

-805 RIEAPIPGKPAV
+805 CIEAPIPGKPAV

-832 SVFESQNYINM
+832 AVFESQNYINM
-843 RSPLTMALGKDIAGT
+843 RSPLTMALGKDIAGA

-891 LFRSGPEDVKLI
+891 LFRSSPEDVKLI

-951 ENNVREIKAYNKL
+951 ENNVREIKAYNKF
-964 AAQTGM
+964 AAQTGL

-1047 TILDSG
+1047 TILDAS

-1093 IKSTSTAQ
+1093 IKSTSSTQ

-1112 RAVAEKGSKKGG
+1112 RAVAEKGSKKGS
-1124 DDDGDAGGALD
+1124 DDDGDTGGALD
-1135 AMFEQAVECVI
+1135 PMFEQAVECVI
-1146 EAGQASTSLLQRRC
+1146 DAGQASTSLLQRRC

-1189 AVLVTKSEWEERKLN
+1189 TVLVSKAQWEERKLN
-1204 GRYDE
+1204 GQYDEA

>member
-9 KSTKSSGTKKR
+9 SSGNKNR
-20 TSSSKSSSSRSTS
+20 SSSSSKSKSRSSSSRSSTTYRAS
-33 ARSASSRSSRPSG
+33 SGKSGQSSSSRSKAQASR
-46 RAKRRAETPNL
+46 RAQRRAETPNL
-57 ARSVLLVGLS
+57 ARSILLAGLG
-67 LLCVAL
+67 LLCVAM
-73 VLVPGQNL
+73 VLVPGQNM
-81 WRTLRSWYFGV
+81 WKTLRGGLFGI
-92 FGVMTYFV
+92 FGVMTYLV

-115 RVALFAG
+115 RVTLFAG
-122 KVSLMGVLCAGVPV
+122 KVALMSVLCAGVPV
-136 IFSKLNVEGLKAG
+136 IFSNVSLNDANPWQI
-149 EVIKM
+149 IKM
-154 LFTRGGTYYWEGGV
+154 LFSRGQTNFWEGGV
-168 LGAPVGATLLA
+168 WGAPVGGTLLA

-187 ILMLLVF
+187 VIMLLVF

-206 VDVVLF
+206 ADVVLF
-212 VDTQYK
+212 VNNQYQ
-218 KLQAKREER
+218 KLQQARQDRAEE
-227 AAAET
+227 ET
-232 AYDTRLFHE
+232 AYDTQLFAQEQEE
-241 EPEEESVENLT
+241 EPIENLT
-252 EALPDANRP
+252 APAQDNRP
-261 HHPVYDV
+261 HHPAYDV
-268 IADTSRFPKQAA
+268 IADTGRIPVQPAQPVQPLVQQA
-280 APVQQPAR
+280 APVNQPA
-288 QYAQPYTAPVTPVV
+288 QPVQSAVPSQPAASAPVIPNYT
-302 PEAPFTQQPAPQSRA
+302 PAPTYAAYAAAAGYTPASYGTPAAESQPRA
-317 GFDVDLGPD
+317 SFDVDLGPE
-326 ATEAARVKAE
+326 ATASAAKAAIE
-336 THDPLEPVNI
+336 HDPLEPVSI

-358 GKTNSPLHYAR
+358 HLSDTSHYHAAAAE
-369 PQQAAPAPA
+369 QQPTVQPAAD
-378 PQEDF
+378 EF
-383 ELQLE
+383 ELKLDD
-388 PAEEEPA
+388 PAE
-395 YTAPYTAPAS
+395 TAPEE
-405 YTAPST
+405 
-411 SYTAAPADSA
+411 AAG
-421 PAPQEPVDELDALI
+421 DELDNLI
-435 NRAVSGHAPYYAP
+435 SRAVSGHAPYYGE
-448 QEVSAETTLDL
+448 QDVSSETTLDL
-459 PQPTEFETPLTP
+459 PQESEFSVPLTP
-471 VPQEPQFDTPL
+471 QPTFDTPL
-482 VPVEPEEDLP
+482 VPVED
-492 EPTPVELPQIDMT
+492 
-505 GRVQGDTMVISPAD
+505 
-519 LAAGMAA
+519 
-526 QNVAPLGEP
+526 
-535 TAADA
+535 DA
-540 STTPAAA
+540 SFDIPVDGEEGVFTGTTPAEEPHSAPAASAA
-547 PMPAAP
+547 P
-553 VSPAVPA
+553 
-560 SPAAIPTLGGSFSD
+560 AIPTIGGSFS
-574 TGSVVSAA
+574 VNEAVSDA
-582 WQSGRSVSEML
+582 WNSGRPISDVL
-593 DAMASQPAAP
+593 N
-603 SAPAVP
+603 
-609 VQAPAYTAPAA
+609 
-620 EPVQEETTPAQ
+620 AQ
-631 TPAYTAP
+631 P
-638 TTPQPA
+638 TTPVPQAAPVVPASSVAAAVSAQPQ
-644 PSAPA
+644 
-649 YQPAPQPMTR
+649 QPTGT
-659 PAAET
+659 E
-664 TQSSFTVP
+664 SSFVVP
-672 QQGEAAR
+672 QRGEAAHLQ
-679 VRVSTAV
+679 VSTSV
-686 GNSAGAPIHTPP
+686 GNSASAPISSPP
-698 VAAKA
+698 SAAKA
-703 DPNAMR
+703 DPNTMNLAAMQAE
-709 LPTSE
+709 PV
-714 EQPPEPYCYPSLN
+714 EPYCYPSLN
-727 LFNPTRP
+727 LFNATHP

-832 SVFESQNYINM
+832 AVFESQNYINM
-843 RSPLTMALGKDIAGT
+843 RSPLTMALGKDIAGA

-891 LFRSGPEDVKLI
+891 LFRSSPEDVKLI

-964 AAQTGM
+964 AAQTRL

-1047 TILDSG
+1047 TILDAS

-1093 IKSTSTAQ
+1093 IKSTSSTQ

-1112 RAVAEKGSKKGG
+1112 RAVAEKGSKKGS
-1124 DDDGDAGGALD
+1124 DDDGDTGGALD
-1135 AMFEQAVECVI
+1135 PMFEQAVECVI
-1146 EAGQASTSLLQRRC
+1146 DAGQASTSLLQRRC

-1189 AVLVTKSEWEERKLN
+1189 TVLVSKAQWEERKLN
-1204 GRYDE
+1204 GRYDEA

>member
-9 KSTKSSGTKKR
+9 SSGNKNR
-20 TSSSKSSSSRSTS
+20 SSSSSKSKSRSSSSRSSTTYRAS
-33 ARSASSRSSRPSG
+33 SGKSGQSSSSRSKAQASR
-46 RAKRRAETPNL
+46 RAQRRAETPNL
-57 ARSVLLVGLS
+57 ARSILLAGLG
-67 LLCVAL
+67 LLCVAM
-73 VLVPGQNL
+73 VLVPGQNM
-81 WRTLRSWYFGV
+81 WKTLRGGLFGI
-92 FGVMTYFV
+92 FGVMTYLV

-115 RVALFAG
+115 RVTLFAG
-122 KVSLMGVLCAGVPV
+122 KVALMSVLCAGVPV
-136 IFSKLNVEGLKAG
+136 IFSNVSLNDANPWQI
-149 EVIKM
+149 IKM
-154 LFTRGGTYYWEGGV
+154 LFSRGQTNFWEGGV
-168 LGAPVGATLLA
+168 WGAPVGGTLLA

-187 ILMLLVF
+187 VIMLLVF

-206 VDVVLF
+206 ADVVLF
-212 VDTQYK
+212 VNNQYQ
-218 KLQAKREER
+218 KLQQARQDRAEE
-227 AAAET
+227 ET
-232 AYDTRLFHE
+232 AYDTQLFAQEQEE
-241 EPEEESVENLT
+241 EPIENLT
-252 EALPDANRP
+252 APAQDNRP
-261 HHPVYDV
+261 HHPAYDV
-268 IADTSRFPKQAA
+268 IADTGRIPVQPAQPVQPLVQQA
-280 APVQQPAR
+280 APVNQPA
-288 QYAQPYTAPVTPVV
+288 QPVQSAVPSQPAASAPVIPNYT
-302 PEAPFTQQPAPQSRA
+302 PAPTYAAYAAAAGYTPASYGTPAAESQPRA
-317 GFDVDLGPD
+317 SFDVDLGPE
-326 ATEAARVKAE
+326 ATASAAKAAIE
-336 THDPLEPVNI
+336 HDPLEPVSI

-358 GKTNSPLHYAR
+358 HLSDTSHYHAAAAE
-369 PQQAAPAPA
+369 QQPTVQPAAD
-378 PQEDF
+378 EF
-383 ELQLE
+383 ELKLDD
-388 PAEEEPA
+388 PAE
-395 YTAPYTAPAS
+395 TAPEE
-405 YTAPST
+405 
-411 SYTAAPADSA
+411 AAG
-421 PAPQEPVDELDALI
+421 DELDNLI
-435 NRAVSGHAPYYAP
+435 SRAVSGHAPYYGE
-448 QEVSAETTLDL
+448 QDVSSETTLDL
-459 PQPTEFETPLTP
+459 PQESEFSVPLTP
-471 VPQEPQFDTPL
+471 QPTFDTPL
-482 VPVEPEEDLP
+482 VPVED
-492 EPTPVELPQIDMT
+492 
-505 GRVQGDTMVISPAD
+505 
-519 LAAGMAA
+519 
-526 QNVAPLGEP
+526 
-535 TAADA
+535 DA
-540 STTPAAA
+540 SFDIPVDGEEGVFTGTTPAEEPHSAPAASAA
-547 PMPAAP
+547 P
-553 VSPAVPA
+553 
-560 SPAAIPTLGGSFSD
+560 AIPTIGGSFS
-574 TGSVVSAA
+574 VNEAVSDA
-582 WQSGRSVSEML
+582 WNSGRPISDVL
-593 DAMASQPAAP
+593 N
-603 SAPAVP
+603 
-609 VQAPAYTAPAA
+609 
-620 EPVQEETTPAQ
+620 AQ
-631 TPAYTAP
+631 P
-638 TTPQPA
+638 TTPVPQAAPVVPTSSVAAAVSAQPQ
-644 PSAPA
+644 
-649 YQPAPQPMTR
+649 QPTGT
-659 PAAET
+659 E
-664 TQSSFTVP
+664 SSFVVP
-672 QQGEAAR
+672 QRGEAAHLQ
-679 VRVSTAV
+679 VSTSV
-686 GNSAGAPIHTPP
+686 GNSASAPISSPP
-698 VAAKA
+698 SAAKA
-703 DPNAMR
+703 DPNTMNLAAMQAE
-709 LPTSE
+709 PV
-714 EQPPEPYCYPSLN
+714 EPYCYPSLN
-727 LFNPTRP
+727 LFNATHP

-832 SVFESQNYINM
+832 AVFESQNYINM
-843 RSPLTMALGKDIAGT
+843 RSPLTMALGKDIAGA

-891 LFRSGPEDVKLI
+891 LFRSSPEDVKLI

-964 AAQTGM
+964 AAQTGL

-1047 TILDSG
+1047 TILDAS

-1093 IKSTSTAQ
+1093 IKSTSSTQ

-1112 RAVAEKGSKKGG
+1112 RAVAEKGSKKGS
-1124 DDDGDAGGALD
+1124 DDDGDTGGALD
-1135 AMFEQAVECVI
+1135 PMFEQAVECVI
-1146 EAGQASTSLLQRRC
+1146 DAGQASTSLLQRRC

-1189 AVLVTKSEWEERKLN
+1189 TVLVSKAQWEERKLN
-1204 GRYDE
+1204 GRYDEA

>member
-9 KSTKSSGTKKR
+9 SSGNKNR
-20 TSSSKSSSSRSTS
+20 SSSSSKSKSRSSSSRSSTTYRAS
-33 ARSASSRSSRPSG
+33 SGKSGQSSSSRSKAQASR
-46 RAKRRAETPNL
+46 RAQRRAETPNL
-57 ARSVLLVGLS
+57 ARSILLAGLG
-67 LLCVAL
+67 LLCVAM
-73 VLVPGQNL
+73 VLVPGQNM
-81 WRTLRSWYFGV
+81 WKTLRGGLFGI
-92 FGVMTYFV
+92 FGVMTYLV

-115 RVALFAG
+115 RVTLFAG
-122 KVSLMGVLCAGVPV
+122 KVALMSVLCAGVPV
-136 IFSKLNVEGLKAG
+136 IFSNVSLNDANPWQI
-149 EVIKM
+149 IKM
-154 LFTRGGTYYWEGGV
+154 LFARGQTNFWEGGV
-168 LGAPVGATLLA
+168 WGAPVGGTLLA

-187 ILMLLVF
+187 VIMLLVF

-206 VDVVLF
+206 ADVVLF
-212 VDTQYK
+212 VNNQYQ
-218 KLQAKREER
+218 KLQQARQDRAEE
-227 AAAET
+227 ET
-232 AYDTRLFHE
+232 AYDTQLFAQEQEE
-241 EPEEESVENLT
+241 EPIENLT
-252 EALPDANRP
+252 APAQDNRP
-261 HHPVYDV
+261 HHPAYDV
-268 IADTSRFPKQAA
+268 IADTGRIPVQPAQPVQPLVQQA
-280 APVQQPAR
+280 APVNQPA
-288 QYAQPYTAPVTPVV
+288 QPVQSAVPSQPAASAPVIPNYT
-302 PEAPFTQQPAPQSRA
+302 PAPTYAAYAAAAGYTPASYGTPAAESQPRA
-317 GFDVDLGPD
+317 SFDVDLGPE
-326 ATEAARVKAE
+326 ATASAAKAAIE
-336 THDPLEPVNI
+336 HDPLEPVSI

-358 GKTNSPLHYAR
+358 HLSDTSHYHAAAAE
-369 PQQAAPAPA
+369 PQPTVQPAADEFELKLDDPAEAAP
-378 PQEDF
+378 
-383 ELQLE
+383 
-388 PAEEEPA
+388 EE
-395 YTAPYTAPAS
+395 
-405 YTAPST
+405 
-411 SYTAAPADSA
+411 AAG
-421 PAPQEPVDELDALI
+421 DELDNLI
-435 NRAVSGHAPYYAP
+435 SRAVSGHAPYYGE
-448 QEVSAETTLDL
+448 QDVSSETTLDL
-459 PQPTEFETPLTP
+459 PQESEFSVPLTP
-471 VPQEPQFDTPL
+471 QPTFDTPL
-482 VPVEPEEDLP
+482 VPVEDDNSFGFPVDGEEG
-492 EPTPVELPQIDMT
+492 VFT
-505 GRVQGDTMVISPAD
+505 G
-519 LAAGMAA
+519 
-526 QNVAPLGEP
+526 
-535 TAADA
+535 
-540 STTPAAA
+540 TTPAEEPHSAPAASAA
-547 PMPAAP
+547 P
-553 VSPAVPA
+553 
-560 SPAAIPTLGGSFSD
+560 AIPTIGGSFSVNEAVSNAWNSGRPISD
-574 TGSVVSAA
+574 VLNAQPTAPVPQAAPVVTASSVAAAVSA
-582 WQSGRSVSEML
+582 
-593 DAMASQPAAP
+593 QP
-603 SAPAVP
+603 
-609 VQAPAYTAPAA
+609 Q
-620 EPVQEETTPAQ
+620 Q
-631 TPAYTAP
+631 P
-638 TTPQPA
+638 TGT
-644 PSAPA
+644 
-649 YQPAPQPMTR
+649 
-659 PAAET
+659 E
-664 TQSSFTVP
+664 SSFVVP
-672 QQGEAAR
+672 QRGEAAHLQ
-679 VRVSTAV
+679 VSTSV
-686 GNSAGAPIHTPP
+686 GNSASAPISSPP
-698 VAAKA
+698 SAAKA
-703 DPNAMR
+703 DPNAMN
-709 LPTSE
+709 LAAMQAEPV
-714 EQPPEPYCYPSLN
+714 EPYCYPSLN
-727 LFNPTRP
+727 LFNATRP

-832 SVFESQNYINM
+832 AVFESQNYINM
-843 RSPLTMALGKDIAGT
+843 RSPLTMALGKDIAGA

-891 LFRSGPEDVKLI
+891 LFRSSPEDVKLI

-964 AAQTGM
+964 AAQTGL

-1047 TILDSG
+1047 TILDAS

-1093 IKSTSTAQ
+1093 IKSTSSTQ

-1112 RAVAEKGSKKGG
+1112 RAVAEKGSKKGS
-1124 DDDGDAGGALD
+1124 DDDGDTGGALD
-1135 AMFEQAVECVI
+1135 PMFEQAVECVI
-1146 EAGQASTSLLQRRC
+1146 DAGQASTSLLQRRC

-1189 AVLVTKSEWEERKLN
+1189 TVLVSKAQWEERKLN
-1204 GRYDE
+1204 GQYDEA

>member
-9 KSTKSSGTKKR
+9 SSGNKNR
-20 TSSSKSSSSRSTS
+20 SSSSSKSKSRSSSSRSSTTYRAS
-33 ARSASSRSSRPSG
+33 SGKSGQSSSSRSKAQASR
-46 RAKRRAETPNL
+46 RAQRRAETPNL
-57 ARSVLLVGLS
+57 ARSILLAGLG
-67 LLCVAL
+67 LLCVAM
-73 VLVPGQNL
+73 VLVPGQNM
-81 WRTLRSWYFGV
+81 WKTLRGGLFGI
-92 FGVMTYFV
+92 FGVMTYLV

-115 RVALFAG
+115 RVTLFAG
-122 KVSLMGVLCAGVPV
+122 KVALMSVLCAGVPV
-136 IFSKLNVEGLKAG
+136 IFSNVSLNAANPWQI
-149 EVIKM
+149 IKM
-154 LFTRGGTYYWEGGV
+154 LFARGQTNFWEGGV
-168 LGAPVGATLLA
+168 WGAPVGGTLLA

-187 ILMLLVF
+187 VIMLLVF

-206 VDVVLF
+206 ADVVLF
-212 VDTQYK
+212 VNNQYR
-218 KLQAKREER
+218 KLQQARQDRAEE
-227 AAAET
+227 ET
-232 AYDTRLFHE
+232 AYDTQLFAQEQEE
-241 EPEEESVENLT
+241 EPIENLT
-252 EALPDANRP
+252 APVQDNRP
-261 HHPVYDV
+261 HHPAYDV
-268 IADTSRFPKQAA
+268 IADTGRIPVQPAQPVQPSVQQA
-280 APVQQPAR
+280 APVSQPA
-288 QYAQPYTAPVTPVV
+288 QPVQPAVPSQPAASAPVIPNYT
-302 PEAPFTQQPAPQSRA
+302 PAPTYAAYAAAAGYTPASYGTPAAESQPRA
-317 GFDVDLGPD
+317 SFDVDLGPE
-326 ATEAARVKAE
+326 ATASAAKAAIE
-336 THDPLEPVNI
+336 HDPLEPVNI

-358 GKTNSPLHYAR
+358 HLSDTSHYHAATAE
-369 PQQAAPAPA
+369 QQPAVQPAADEFELKLDDPAEAAP
-378 PQEDF
+378 
-383 ELQLE
+383 
-388 PAEEEPA
+388 EE
-395 YTAPYTAPAS
+395 
-405 YTAPST
+405 
-411 SYTAAPADSA
+411 AAG
-421 PAPQEPVDELDALI
+421 DELDNLI
-435 NRAVSGHAPYYAP
+435 SRAVSGHAPYYGE
-448 QEVSAETTLDL
+448 QDVSSETMLDL
-459 PQPTEFETPLTP
+459 PQESEFSVPLTP
-471 VPQEPQFDTPL
+471 EPTFDTPL
-482 VPVEPEEDLP
+482 VPVED
-492 EPTPVELPQIDMT
+492 
-505 GRVQGDTMVISPAD
+505 
-519 LAAGMAA
+519 
-526 QNVAPLGEP
+526 
-535 TAADA
+535 DA
-540 STTPAAA
+540 SFGIPVDGEDEAFTGNTPAEEPHSAPAASAA
-547 PMPAAP
+547 PAIPTIGGSFSVNEAVSNAWNSGRPISDVLNAQPAAP
-553 VSPAVPA
+553 VPQATPVVTA
-560 SPAAIPTLGGSFSD
+560 SSVAAT
-574 TGSVVSAA
+574 VSA
-582 WQSGRSVSEML
+582 
-593 DAMASQPAAP
+593 QP
-603 SAPAVP
+603 
-609 VQAPAYTAPAA
+609 Q
-620 EPVQEETTPAQ
+620 Q
-631 TPAYTAP
+631 P
-638 TTPQPA
+638 TGT
-644 PSAPA
+644 
-649 YQPAPQPMTR
+649 
-659 PAAET
+659 E
-664 TQSSFTVP
+664 SSFVVP
-672 QQGEAAR
+672 QRGEAAHLQ
-679 VRVSTAV
+679 VSTSV
-686 GNSAGAPIHTPP
+686 GNSASAPISSPP
-698 VAAKA
+698 SAAKA
-703 DPNAMR
+703 DPNAMN
-709 LPTSE
+709 LAAMQAEPV
-714 EQPPEPYCYPSLN
+714 EPYCYPSLN
-727 LFNPTRP
+727 LFNATRP

-832 SVFESQNYINM
+832 AVFESQNYINM
-843 RSPLTMALGKDIAGT
+843 RSPLTMALGKDIAGA

-891 LFRSGPEDVKLI
+891 LFRSSPEDVKLI

-964 AAQTGM
+964 AAQTGL

-1047 TILDSG
+1047 TILDAS

-1093 IKSTSTAQ
+1093 IKSTSSTQ

-1112 RAVAEKGSKKGG
+1112 RAVAEKGSKKGS
-1124 DDDGDAGGALD
+1124 DDDGDTGGALD
-1135 AMFEQAVECVI
+1135 PMFEQAVECVI
-1146 EAGQASTSLLQRRC
+1146 DAGQASTSLLQRRC

-1189 AVLVTKSEWEERKLN
+1189 TVLVSKAQWEERKLN
-1204 GRYDE
+1204 GQYDEA

>member
-9 KSTKSSGTKKR
+9 SSGNKNR
-20 TSSSKSSSSRSTS
+20 SSSSSKSKSRSSSSRSSTTYRAS
-33 ARSASSRSSRPSG
+33 SGKSGQSSSSRSKVQASR
-46 RAKRRAETPNL
+46 RAQRRAETPNL
-57 ARSVLLVGLS
+57 ARSILLAGLG
-67 LLCVAL
+67 LLCVAM
-73 VLVPGQNL
+73 VLVPGQNM
-81 WRTLRSWYFGV
+81 WKTLRGGLFGI
-92 FGVMTYFV
+92 FGVMTYLV

-115 RVALFAG
+115 RVTLFAG
-122 KVSLMGVLCAGVPV
+122 KVALMSVLCAGVPV
-136 IFSKLNVEGLKAG
+136 IFSNISLNDANPWQI
-149 EVIKM
+149 IKM
-154 LFTRGGTYYWEGGV
+154 LFARGQTNFWEGGV
-168 LGAPVGATLLA
+168 WGAPVGGTLLA

-187 ILMLLVF
+187 VIMLLVF

-206 VDVVLF
+206 ADVVLF
-212 VDTQYK
+212 VNNQYQ
-218 KLQAKREER
+218 KLQQARQDRTEE
-227 AAAET
+227 ET
-232 AYDTRLFHE
+232 AYDTQLFAQEQEE
-241 EPEEESVENLT
+241 EPIENLT
-252 EALPDANRP
+252 APAQDNRP
-261 HHPVYDV
+261 HHPAYDV
-268 IADTSRFPKQAA
+268 IADTGRIPVQPAQPVQPLVQQA
-280 APVQQPAR
+280 APVNQPA
-288 QYAQPYTAPVTPVV
+288 QPVQSAVPSQSAASAPVIPNYT
-302 PEAPFTQQPAPQSRA
+302 PAPTYAAYAAAAGYTPASYGTPAAESQPRA
-317 GFDVDLGPD
+317 SFDVDLGPE
-326 ATEAARVKAE
+326 ATASAAKAAIE
-336 THDPLEPVNI
+336 HDPLEPVNI

-358 GKTNSPLHYAR
+358 HLSDTSHYHAATAD
-369 PQQAAPAPA
+369 PQPAVQPAADEFELKLDDPAEAAP
-378 PQEDF
+378 
-383 ELQLE
+383 
-388 PAEEEPA
+388 EE
-395 YTAPYTAPAS
+395 
-405 YTAPST
+405 
-411 SYTAAPADSA
+411 AAG
-421 PAPQEPVDELDALI
+421 DELDNLI
-435 NRAVSGHAPYYAP
+435 SRAVSGHAPYYGE
-448 QEVSAETTLDL
+448 QDVSSETTLDL
-459 PQPTEFETPLTP
+459 PQESEFSVPLTP
-471 VPQEPQFDTPL
+471 EPTFDTPL
-482 VPVEPEEDLP
+482 VPVED
-492 EPTPVELPQIDMT
+492 
-505 GRVQGDTMVISPAD
+505 
-519 LAAGMAA
+519 
-526 QNVAPLGEP
+526 
-535 TAADA
+535 DA
-540 STTPAAA
+540 SFGIPVDGEEGAFTGNTPAEEPHSAPAASAA
-547 PMPAAP
+547 P
-553 VSPAVPA
+553 
-560 SPAAIPTLGGSFSD
+560 AIPTIGGSFSVNEAVSD
-574 TGSVVSAA
+574 AWNSGRPISDVLNAQPATPVPQAAPVVPASSVAAAVSA
-582 WQSGRSVSEML
+582 
-593 DAMASQPAAP
+593 QP
-603 SAPAVP
+603 
-609 VQAPAYTAPAA
+609 Q
-620 EPVQEETTPAQ
+620 Q
-631 TPAYTAP
+631 P
-638 TTPQPA
+638 TGT
-644 PSAPA
+644 
-649 YQPAPQPMTR
+649 
-659 PAAET
+659 E
-664 TQSSFTVP
+664 SSFVVP
-672 QQGEAAR
+672 QRGEAAHLQ
-679 VRVSTAV
+679 VSTSV
-686 GNSAGAPIHTPP
+686 GNSASAPISSPP
-698 VAAKA
+698 SAAKA
-703 DPNAMR
+703 DPNTMNLAAMQAE
-709 LPTSE
+709 PV
-714 EQPPEPYCYPSLN
+714 EPYCYPSLN
-727 LFNPTRP
+727 LFNATRP

-746 NADILVNT
+746 NSDILVNT

-832 SVFESQNYINM
+832 AVFESQNYINM
-843 RSPLTMALGKDIAGT
+843 RSPLTMALGKDIAGA

-891 LFRSGPEDVKLI
+891 LFRSSPEDVKLI

-964 AAQTGM
+964 AAQTGL

-1047 TILDSG
+1047 TILDAS

-1093 IKSTSTAQ
+1093 IKSTSSTQ

-1112 RAVAEKGSKKGG
+1112 RAVAEKGSKKGS
-1124 DDDGDAGGALD
+1124 DDDGDTGGALD
-1135 AMFEQAVECVI
+1135 PMFEQAVECVI
-1146 EAGQASTSLLQRRC
+1146 DAGQASTSLLQRRC

-1189 AVLVTKSEWEERKLN
+1189 TVLVSKAQWEERKLN
-1204 GRYDE
+1204 GQYDEA

>member
-9 KSTKSSGTKKR
+9 SSGNKNR
-20 TSSSKSSSSRSTS
+20 SSSSSKSKSRSSSSRSSTTYRAS
-33 ARSASSRSSRPSG
+33 SGKSGQSSSSRSKAQASR
-46 RAKRRAETPNL
+46 RAQRRAETPNL
-57 ARSVLLVGLS
+57 ARSILLAGLG
-67 LLCVAL
+67 LLCVAM
-73 VLVPGQNL
+73 VLVPGQNM
-81 WRTLRSWYFGV
+81 WKTLRGGLFGI
-92 FGVMTYFV
+92 FGVMTYLV

-115 RVALFAG
+115 RVTLFAG
-122 KVSLMGVLCAGVPV
+122 KVTLMSVLCAGVPV
-136 IFSKLNVEGLKAG
+136 IFSNVTLNDANPWQI
-149 EVIKM
+149 IKM
-154 LFTRGGTYYWEGGV
+154 LFARGQTNFWEGGV
-168 LGAPVGATLLA
+168 WGAPVGGTLLA

-187 ILMLLVF
+187 VIMLLVF

-206 VDVVLF
+206 ADVVLF
-212 VDTQYK
+212 VNNQYQ
-218 KLQAKREER
+218 KLQQARQDRAEE
-227 AAAET
+227 ET
-232 AYDTRLFHE
+232 AYDTQLFAQEQEE
-241 EPEEESVENLT
+241 EPIENLT
-252 EALPDANRP
+252 APVQDNRP
-261 HHPVYDV
+261 HHPAYDV
-268 IADTSRFPKQAA
+268 IADTGRIPVQPAQPVQPLVQQA
-280 APVQQPAR
+280 APVNQPA
-288 QYAQPYTAPVTPVV
+288 QPVQPAIPSQPAASAPVIPNYT
-302 PEAPFTQQPAPQSRA
+302 PAPTYAAYAAAAGYTPASYGTPAAESQPRA
-317 GFDVDLGPD
+317 SFDVDLGPE
-326 ATEAARVKAE
+326 ATASAAKAAIE
-336 THDPLEPVNI
+336 HDPLEPVSI

-358 GKTNSPLHYAR
+358 HLSDTSHYHAATAD
-369 PQQAAPAPA
+369 PQPAVQPAADEFELKLDDPAKAAP
-378 PQEDF
+378 
-383 ELQLE
+383 
-388 PAEEEPA
+388 EE
-395 YTAPYTAPAS
+395 
-405 YTAPST
+405 
-411 SYTAAPADSA
+411 AAG
-421 PAPQEPVDELDALI
+421 DELDNLI
-435 NRAVSGHAPYYAP
+435 SRAVSGHAPYYGE
-448 QEVSAETTLDL
+448 QDVSSETTLDL
-459 PQPTEFETPLTP
+459 PQESEFSVPLTP
-471 VPQEPQFDTPL
+471 QPTFDTPL
-482 VPVEPEEDLP
+482 VPVED
-492 EPTPVELPQIDMT
+492 
-505 GRVQGDTMVISPAD
+505 
-519 LAAGMAA
+519 
-526 QNVAPLGEP
+526 
-535 TAADA
+535 DA
-540 STTPAAA
+540 SFGIPVDGEEGVFTGTTPAEEPHSAPAASAA
-547 PMPAAP
+547 PAIPTIGGSFSVNEAVSNAWNSGRPISDVLNAQPAAP
-553 VSPAVPA
+553 VPQAAPVVPA
-560 SPAAIPTLGGSFSD
+560 SSVAAA
-574 TGSVVSAA
+574 VSA
-582 WQSGRSVSEML
+582 
-593 DAMASQPAAP
+593 QP
-603 SAPAVP
+603 
-609 VQAPAYTAPAA
+609 Q
-620 EPVQEETTPAQ
+620 Q
-631 TPAYTAP
+631 P
-638 TTPQPA
+638 TGT
-644 PSAPA
+644 
-649 YQPAPQPMTR
+649 
-659 PAAET
+659 E
-664 TQSSFTVP
+664 SSFVVP
-672 QQGEAAR
+672 QRGEAAHLQ
-679 VRVSTAV
+679 VSTSV
-686 GNSAGAPIHTPP
+686 GNSASAPISSPP
-698 VAAKA
+698 SAAKA
-703 DPNAMR
+703 DPNTMNLAAMQAE
-709 LPTSE
+709 PV
-714 EQPPEPYCYPSLN
+714 EPYCYPSLN
-727 LFNPTRP
+727 LFNATRP

-832 SVFESQNYINM
+832 AVFESQNYINM
-843 RSPLTMALGKDIAGT
+843 RSPLTMALGKDIAGA

-891 LFRSGPEDVKLI
+891 LFRSSPEDVKLI

-964 AAQTGM
+964 AAQTGL

-1047 TILDSG
+1047 TILDAS

-1093 IKSTSTAQ
+1093 IKSTSSTQ

-1112 RAVAEKGSKKGG
+1112 RAVAEKGSKKGS
-1124 DDDGDAGGALD
+1124 DDDGDTGGALD
-1135 AMFEQAVECVI
+1135 PMFEQAVECVI
-1146 EAGQASTSLLQRRC
+1146 DAGQASTSLLQRRC

-1189 AVLVTKSEWEERKLN
+1189 TVLVSKAQWEERKLN
-1204 GRYDE
+1204 GQYDEA

>member
-9 KSTKSSGTKKR
+9 SSGNKNR
-20 TSSSKSSSSRSTS
+20 SSSSSKSKSRSSSSRSSTTYRAS
-33 ARSASSRSSRPSG
+33 SGKSGQSSSSRSKAQASR
-46 RAKRRAETPNL
+46 RAQRRAETPNL
-57 ARSVLLVGLS
+57 ARSILLAGLG
-67 LLCVAL
+67 LLCVAM
-73 VLVPGQNL
+73 VLVPGQNM
-81 WRTLRSWYFGV
+81 WKTLRGGLFGI
-92 FGVMTYFV
+92 FGVMTYLV

-115 RVALFAG
+115 RVTLFAG
-122 KVSLMGVLCAGVPV
+122 KVALMSVLCAGVPV
-136 IFSKLNVEGLKAG
+136 IFSNVSLNDANPWQI
-149 EVIKM
+149 IKM
-154 LFTRGGTYYWEGGV
+154 LFARGQTNFWEGGV
-168 LGAPVGATLLA
+168 WGAPVGGTLLA

-187 ILMLLVF
+187 VIMLLVF

-206 VDVVLF
+206 ADVVLF
-212 VDTQYK
+212 VNNQYQ
-218 KLQAKREER
+218 KLQQARQDRAEE
-227 AAAET
+227 ET
-232 AYDTRLFHE
+232 AYDTQLFAQEQEE
-241 EPEEESVENLT
+241 EPIENLT
-252 EALPDANRP
+252 APVQENRP
-261 HHPVYDV
+261 HHPAYDV
-268 IADTSRFPKQAA
+268 IADTGRIPVQPAQPVQPSVQQA
-280 APVQQPAR
+280 APVSQPA
-288 QYAQPYTAPVTPVV
+288 QPVQPAVPSQPAASAPVIPNYT
-302 PEAPFTQQPAPQSRA
+302 PAPTYAAYAAAAGYTPASYGTPAAESQPRA
-317 GFDVDLGPD
+317 SFDVDLGPE
-326 ATEAARVKAE
+326 ATASAAKAAIE
-336 THDPLEPVNI
+336 HDPLEPVNI

-358 GKTNSPLHYAR
+358 HLSDTSHYHAATAE
-369 PQQAAPAPA
+369 PQPAVQPAADEFELKLDDPAEAAP
-378 PQEDF
+378 
-383 ELQLE
+383 
-388 PAEEEPA
+388 EE
-395 YTAPYTAPAS
+395 
-405 YTAPST
+405 
-411 SYTAAPADSA
+411 AAG
-421 PAPQEPVDELDALI
+421 DELDNLI
-435 NRAVSGHAPYYAP
+435 SRAVSGHAPYYGE
-448 QEVSAETTLDL
+448 QDVSSETMLDL
-459 PQPTEFETPLTP
+459 PQESEFSVPLAPEPT
-471 VPQEPQFDTPL
+471 FDTPL
-482 VPVEPEEDLP
+482 VPVED
-492 EPTPVELPQIDMT
+492 
-505 GRVQGDTMVISPAD
+505 
-519 LAAGMAA
+519 
-526 QNVAPLGEP
+526 
-535 TAADA
+535 DA
-540 STTPAAA
+540 SFGIPVDGEDEAFTGNTPAEEPHSAPAASAA
-547 PMPAAP
+547 PAIPTIGGSFSVNEAVSNAWNSGRPISDVLNAQPAAP
-553 VSPAVPA
+553 VPQAAPVVTA
-560 SPAAIPTLGGSFSD
+560 SSVAAT
-574 TGSVVSAA
+574 VSA
-582 WQSGRSVSEML
+582 
-593 DAMASQPAAP
+593 QP
-603 SAPAVP
+603 
-609 VQAPAYTAPAA
+609 Q
-620 EPVQEETTPAQ
+620 Q
-631 TPAYTAP
+631 P
-638 TTPQPA
+638 TGT
-644 PSAPA
+644 
-649 YQPAPQPMTR
+649 
-659 PAAET
+659 E
-664 TQSSFTVP
+664 SSFVVP
-672 QQGEAAR
+672 QRGEAAHLQ
-679 VRVSTAV
+679 VSTSV
-686 GNSAGAPIHTPP
+686 GNSASAPISSPP
-698 VAAKA
+698 SAAKA
-703 DPNAMR
+703 DPNAMN
-709 LPTSE
+709 LAAMQAEPV
-714 EQPPEPYCYPSLN
+714 EPYCYPSLN
-727 LFNPTRP
+727 LFNATRP

-832 SVFESQNYINM
+832 AVFESQNYINM
-843 RSPLTMALGKDIAGT
+843 RSPLTMALGKDIAGA

-891 LFRSGPEDVKLI
+891 LFRSSPEDVKLI

-964 AAQTGM
+964 AAQTGL

-1047 TILDSG
+1047 TILDAS

-1093 IKSTSTAQ
+1093 IKSTSSTQ

-1112 RAVAEKGSKKGG
+1112 RAVAEKGSKKGS
-1124 DDDGDAGGALD
+1124 DDDGDTGGALD
-1135 AMFEQAVECVI
+1135 PMFEQAVECVI
-1146 EAGQASTSLLQRRC
+1146 DAGQASTSLLQRRC

-1189 AVLVTKSEWEERKLN
+1189 TVLVSKAQWEERKLN
-1204 GRYDE
+1204 GQYDEA

>member
-9 KSTKSSGTKKR
+9 SSGNKNR
-20 TSSSKSSSSRSTS
+20 SSSSSKSKSRSSSSRSSTTYRAS
-33 ARSASSRSSRPSG
+33 SGKSGQSSSSRSKAQASR
-46 RAKRRAETPNL
+46 RAQRRAETPNL
-57 ARSVLLVGLS
+57 ARSILLAGLG
-67 LLCVAL
+67 LLCVAM
-73 VLVPGQNL
+73 VLVPGQNM
-81 WRTLRSWYFGV
+81 WKTLRGGLFGI
-92 FGVMTYFV
+92 FGVMTYLV

-115 RVALFAG
+115 RVTLFAG
-122 KVSLMGVLCAGVPV
+122 KVALMSVLCAGVPV
-136 IFSKLNVEGLKAG
+136 IFSNVSLNDANPWQI
-149 EVIKM
+149 IKM
-154 LFTRGGTYYWEGGV
+154 LFARGQTNFWEGGV
-168 LGAPVGATLLA
+168 WGAPVGGTLLA

-187 ILMLLVF
+187 VIMLLVF

-206 VDVVLF
+206 ADVVLF
-212 VDTQYK
+212 VNNQYQ
-218 KLQAKREER
+218 KLQQARQDRAEE
-227 AAAET
+227 ET
-232 AYDTRLFHE
+232 AYDTQLFAQEQEE
-241 EPEEESVENLT
+241 EPIENLT
-252 EALPDANRP
+252 APAQDNRP
-261 HHPVYDV
+261 HHPAYDV
-268 IADTSRFPKQAA
+268 IADTGRIPVQPAQPVQPLVQQA
-280 APVQQPAR
+280 APVNQPA
-288 QYAQPYTAPVTPVV
+288 QPVQPAIPSQPAASAPVIPNYT
-302 PEAPFTQQPAPQSRA
+302 PAPTYAAYAAAAGYTPASYGTPAAESQPRA
-317 GFDVDLGPD
+317 SFDVDLGPE
-326 ATEAARVKAE
+326 ATASAAKAAIE
-336 THDPLEPVNI
+336 HDPLEPVNI

-358 GKTNSPLHYAR
+358 HLSDTSHYHAATAD
-369 PQQAAPAPA
+369 PQPAVQPVADEFELKLDDPAEAAP
-378 PQEDF
+378 
-383 ELQLE
+383 
-388 PAEEEPA
+388 EE
-395 YTAPYTAPAS
+395 
-405 YTAPST
+405 
-411 SYTAAPADSA
+411 AAG
-421 PAPQEPVDELDALI
+421 DELDNLI
-435 NRAVSGHAPYYAP
+435 SRAVSGHAPYYGE
-448 QEVSAETTLDL
+448 QDVSSETTLDL
-459 PQPTEFETPLTP
+459 PQESEFSVPLTP
-471 VPQEPQFDTPL
+471 EPTFDTPL
-482 VPVEPEEDLP
+482 VPVED
-492 EPTPVELPQIDMT
+492 
-505 GRVQGDTMVISPAD
+505 
-519 LAAGMAA
+519 
-526 QNVAPLGEP
+526 
-535 TAADA
+535 DA
-540 STTPAAA
+540 SFGIPVDGEEGAFTGNTPAKEPHSAPAASAA
-547 PMPAAP
+547 P
-553 VSPAVPA
+553 
-560 SPAAIPTLGGSFSD
+560 AIPTIGGSFSVNEAVSNAWNSGRPISD
-574 TGSVVSAA
+574 VLNAQPATPVPQAAPVVPASSVAAAVSA
-582 WQSGRSVSEML
+582 
-593 DAMASQPAAP
+593 QP
-603 SAPAVP
+603 
-609 VQAPAYTAPAA
+609 Q
-620 EPVQEETTPAQ
+620 Q
-631 TPAYTAP
+631 P
-638 TTPQPA
+638 TGT
-644 PSAPA
+644 
-649 YQPAPQPMTR
+649 
-659 PAAET
+659 E
-664 TQSSFTVP
+664 SSFVVP
-672 QQGEAAR
+672 QRGEAAHLQ
-679 VRVSTAV
+679 VSTSV
-686 GNSAGAPIHTPP
+686 GNSASAPISSPP
-698 VAAKA
+698 SAAKA
-703 DPNAMR
+703 DPNTMNLAAMQAE
-709 LPTSE
+709 PV
-714 EQPPEPYCYPSLN
+714 EPYCYPSLN
-727 LFNPTRP
+727 LFNATRP

-832 SVFESQNYINM
+832 AVFESQNYINM
-843 RSPLTMALGKDIAGT
+843 RSPLTMALGKDIAGA

-891 LFRSGPEDVKLI
+891 LFRSSPEDVKLI

-964 AAQTGM
+964 AAQTGL

-1047 TILDSG
+1047 TILDAS

-1093 IKSTSTAQ
+1093 IKSTSSTQ

-1112 RAVAEKGSKKGG
+1112 RAVAEKGSKKGS
-1124 DDDGDAGGALD
+1124 DDDGDTGGALD
-1135 AMFEQAVECVI
+1135 PMFEQAVECVI
-1146 EAGQASTSLLQRRC
+1146 DAGQASTSLLQRRC

-1189 AVLVTKSEWEERKLN
+1189 TVLVSKAQWEERKLN
-1204 GRYDE
+1204 GQYDEA

>member
-9 KSTKSSGTKKR
+9 SSGNKNR
-20 TSSSKSSSSRSTS
+20 SSSSSKSKSRSSSSRSSTTYRAS
-33 ARSASSRSSRPSG
+33 SGKSGQSSSSRSKAQASR
-46 RAKRRAETPNL
+46 RAQRRAETPNL
-57 ARSVLLVGLS
+57 ARSILLAGLG
-67 LLCVAL
+67 LLCVAM
-73 VLVPGQNL
+73 VLVPGQNM
-81 WRTLRSWYFGV
+81 WKTLRGGLFGI
-92 FGVMTYFV
+92 FGVMTYLV

-115 RVALFAG
+115 RVTLFAG
-122 KVSLMGVLCAGVPV
+122 KVALMSVLCAGVPV
-136 IFSKLNVEGLKAG
+136 IFSNVSLNDANPWQI
-149 EVIKM
+149 IKM
-154 LFTRGGTYYWEGGV
+154 LFARGQTNFWEGGV
-168 LGAPVGATLLA
+168 WGAPVGGTLLA

-187 ILMLLVF
+187 VIMLLVF

-206 VDVVLF
+206 ADVVLF
-212 VDTQYK
+212 VNNQYQ
-218 KLQAKREER
+218 KLQQARQDRAEE
-227 AAAET
+227 ET
-232 AYDTRLFHE
+232 AYDTQLFAQEQEE
-241 EPEEESVENLT
+241 EPIENLT
-252 EALPDANRP
+252 APAQDNRP
-261 HHPVYDV
+261 HHPAYDV
-268 IADTSRFPKQAA
+268 IADTGRIPVQPAQPVQPLVQQA
-280 APVQQPAR
+280 APVNQPA
-288 QYAQPYTAPVTPVV
+288 QPVQSAVPSQPAASAPVIPNYT
-302 PEAPFTQQPAPQSRA
+302 PAPTYAAYAAAAGYTPASYGTPAAESQPRA
-317 GFDVDLGPD
+317 SFDVDLGPE
-326 ATEAARVKAE
+326 ATASAAKAAIE
-336 THDPLEPVNI
+336 HDPLEPVNI

-358 GKTNSPLHYAR
+358 HLSDTSHYHAATAD
-369 PQQAAPAPA
+369 PQPAVQPAADEFELKLDDPAEAAP
-378 PQEDF
+378 
-383 ELQLE
+383 
-388 PAEEEPA
+388 EE
-395 YTAPYTAPAS
+395 
-405 YTAPST
+405 
-411 SYTAAPADSA
+411 AAG
-421 PAPQEPVDELDALI
+421 DELDNLI
-435 NRAVSGHAPYYAP
+435 SRAVSGHAPYYGE
-448 QEVSAETTLDL
+448 QDVSSETTLDL
-459 PQPTEFETPLTP
+459 AQESEFSVPLTP
-471 VPQEPQFDTPL
+471 EPTFDTPL
-482 VPVEPEEDLP
+482 VPVED
-492 EPTPVELPQIDMT
+492 
-505 GRVQGDTMVISPAD
+505 
-519 LAAGMAA
+519 
-526 QNVAPLGEP
+526 
-535 TAADA
+535 DA
-540 STTPAAA
+540 SFGIPVDGEEGAFTGNTPAKEPHSAPAASAA
-547 PMPAAP
+547 P
-553 VSPAVPA
+553 
-560 SPAAIPTLGGSFSD
+560 AIPTIGGSFSVNEAVSD
-574 TGSVVSAA
+574 AWNSGRPISDVLNAQPATPVPQAAPVVPASSVAAAVSA
-582 WQSGRSVSEML
+582 
-593 DAMASQPAAP
+593 QP
-603 SAPAVP
+603 
-609 VQAPAYTAPAA
+609 Q
-620 EPVQEETTPAQ
+620 Q
-631 TPAYTAP
+631 P
-638 TTPQPA
+638 TGT
-644 PSAPA
+644 
-649 YQPAPQPMTR
+649 
-659 PAAET
+659 E
-664 TQSSFTVP
+664 SSFVVP
-672 QQGEAAR
+672 QRGEAAHLQ
-679 VRVSTAV
+679 VSTSV
-686 GNSAGAPIHTPP
+686 GNSASAPIGSPP
-698 VAAKA
+698 SAAKA
-703 DPNAMR
+703 DPNTMNLAAMQAE
-709 LPTSE
+709 PV
-714 EQPPEPYCYPSLN
+714 EPYCYPSLN
-727 LFNPTRP
+727 LFNATRP

-832 SVFESQNYINM
+832 AVFESQNYINM
-843 RSPLTMALGKDIAGT
+843 RSPLTMALGKDIAGA

-891 LFRSGPEDVKLI
+891 LFRSSPEDVKLI

-964 AAQTGM
+964 AAQTGL

-1047 TILDSG
+1047 TILDAS

-1093 IKSTSTAQ
+1093 IKSTSSTQ

-1112 RAVAEKGSKKGG
+1112 RAVAEKGSKKGS
-1124 DDDGDAGGALD
+1124 DDDGDTGGALD
-1135 AMFEQAVECVI
+1135 PMFEQAVECVI
-1146 EAGQASTSLLQRRC
+1146 DAGQASTSLLQRRC

-1189 AVLVTKSEWEERKLN
+1189 TVLVSKAQWEERKLN
-1204 GRYDE
+1204 GQYDEA

>member
-9 KSTKSSGTKKR
+9 SSGNKNR
-20 TSSSKSSSSRSTS
+20 SSSSSKSKSRSSSSRSSTTYRAS
-33 ARSASSRSSRPSG
+33 SGKSGQSSSSRSKAQASR
-46 RAKRRAETPNL
+46 RAQRRAETPNL
-57 ARSVLLVGLS
+57 ARSILLAGLG
-67 LLCVAL
+67 LLCVAM
-73 VLVPGQNL
+73 VLVPGQNM
-81 WRTLRSWYFGV
+81 WKTLRGGLFGI
-92 FGVMTYFV
+92 FGVMTYLV

-115 RVALFAG
+115 RVTLFAG
-122 KVSLMGVLCAGVPV
+122 KVALMSVLCAGVPV
-136 IFSKLNVEGLKAG
+136 IFSNVSLNDANPWQI
-149 EVIKM
+149 IKM
-154 LFTRGGTYYWEGGV
+154 LFARGQTNFWEGGV
-168 LGAPVGATLLA
+168 WGAPVGGTLLA

-187 ILMLLVF
+187 VIMLLVF

-206 VDVVLF
+206 ADVVLF
-212 VDTQYK
+212 VNNQYQ
-218 KLQAKREER
+218 KLQQARQDRAEE
-227 AAAET
+227 ET
-232 AYDTRLFHE
+232 AYDTQLFAQEQEE
-241 EPEEESVENLT
+241 EPIENLT
-252 EALPDANRP
+252 APVQDNRP
-261 HHPVYDV
+261 HHPAYDV
-268 IADTSRFPKQAA
+268 IADTGRIPVQPAQPVQPLVQQA
-280 APVQQPAR
+280 APVNQPA
-288 QYAQPYTAPVTPVV
+288 QPVQPAIPSQPAASAPVIPNYT
-302 PEAPFTQQPAPQSRA
+302 PAPTYAAYAAAAGYTPASYGTPAAESQPRA
-317 GFDVDLGPD
+317 SFDVDLGPE
-326 ATEAARVKAE
+326 ATASAAKAAIE
-336 THDPLEPVNI
+336 HDPLEPVNI

-358 GKTNSPLHYAR
+358 HLSDTSHYHAATAD
-369 PQQAAPAPA
+369 PQPAVQPVADEFELKLDDPAEAAP
-378 PQEDF
+378 
-383 ELQLE
+383 
-388 PAEEEPA
+388 EE
-395 YTAPYTAPAS
+395 
-405 YTAPST
+405 
-411 SYTAAPADSA
+411 AAG
-421 PAPQEPVDELDALI
+421 DELDNLI
-435 NRAVSGHAPYYAP
+435 SRAVSGHAPYYGE
-448 QEVSAETTLDL
+448 QDVSSETTLDL
-459 PQPTEFETPLTP
+459 QQESEFSVPLTP
-471 VPQEPQFDTPL
+471 EPTFDTPL
-482 VPVEPEEDLP
+482 VPVED
-492 EPTPVELPQIDMT
+492 
-505 GRVQGDTMVISPAD
+505 
-519 LAAGMAA
+519 
-526 QNVAPLGEP
+526 
-535 TAADA
+535 DA
-540 STTPAAA
+540 SFGIPVDGEEGAFTGNTPAKEPHSAPAASAA
-547 PMPAAP
+547 P
-553 VSPAVPA
+553 
-560 SPAAIPTLGGSFSD
+560 AIPTIGGSFSVNEAVSNAWNSGRPISD
-574 TGSVVSAA
+574 VLNAQPATPVPQAAPVVPASSVAAAVSA
-582 WQSGRSVSEML
+582 
-593 DAMASQPAAP
+593 QP
-603 SAPAVP
+603 
-609 VQAPAYTAPAA
+609 Q
-620 EPVQEETTPAQ
+620 Q
-631 TPAYTAP
+631 P
-638 TTPQPA
+638 TGT
-644 PSAPA
+644 
-649 YQPAPQPMTR
+649 
-659 PAAET
+659 E
-664 TQSSFTVP
+664 SSFVVP
-672 QQGEAAR
+672 QRGEAAHLQ
-679 VRVSTAV
+679 VSTSV
-686 GNSAGAPIHTPP
+686 GNSASAPISSPP
-698 VAAKA
+698 SAAKA
-703 DPNAMR
+703 DPNTMNLAAMQAE
-709 LPTSE
+709 PV
-714 EQPPEPYCYPSLN
+714 EPYCYPSLN
-727 LFNPTRP
+727 LFNATRP

-832 SVFESQNYINM
+832 AVFESQNYINM
-843 RSPLTMALGKDIAGT
+843 RSPLTMALGKDIAGA

-891 LFRSGPEDVKLI
+891 LFRSSPEDVKLI

-964 AAQTGM
+964 AAQTGL

-1047 TILDSG
+1047 TILDAS

-1093 IKSTSTAQ
+1093 IKSTSSTQ

-1112 RAVAEKGSKKGG
+1112 RAVAEKGSKKGS
-1124 DDDGDAGGALD
+1124 DDDGDTGGALD
-1135 AMFEQAVECVI
+1135 PMFEQAVECVI
-1146 EAGQASTSLLQRRC
+1146 DAGQASTSLLQRRC

-1189 AVLVTKSEWEERKLN
+1189 TVLVSKAQWEERKLN
-1204 GRYDE
+1204 GQYDEA